1 MNPGNNFQFHL
12 KKSSSQEVTNSSF
25 KKSDINTKIIYNQIN
40 NRNINQNRTR
50 TPFHEK
56 NKYNPLKM
64 QNSTMELRQS
74 NYHTKYTSNTHNPLL
89 IINSRRNKEEI
100 SKNDNNN
107 INNNTSLYISKVK
120 RTLNNQYNLSDD
132 NLLKFRNSAN
142 KNTIINNQSNNNRR
156 SNQLSLDLIS
166 KNNNT
171 NINNKYLINEELNNK
186 NSNNLQ
192 TKTTRVLKIKTNQID
207 NSNNINKYPE
217 TNRRL
222 NLKSN
227 EPQKRNHNNTVIYTS
242 NINNNINNKNEQKQS
257 ERQNSYN
264 NHKLYTSHYTRRN
277 QKDSNNNI
285 NSSSNTNKNQNTNNI
300 KTTVT
305 TNIYTNT
312 TRPKSINN
320 NINNNI
326 SIIKGNNNHTIISSK
341 NNTKEKEKEK
351 ENKLEKEKPIEKPKE
366 IHKTEYINNK
376 PNITIK
382 STYNNN
388 SITSQLKNND
398 FEEEEEEDF
407 NKPNNTMPS
416 LMFDEDMDFGEFRP
430 PTKLSAEIFGLYHPK
445 FKPSIH
451 SLDNEFKNQ
460 EDFIKAYA
468 YNTSEGNIREYNED
482 TITVTKINFNQKDKN
497 DYCYFFAVYDGHGGN
512 GCSLYLKNNLHKN
525 INEFSTKG
533 IKTAIEITE
542 NTFLSSKAID
552 HNYELFDTSGSC
564 GVILL
569 IKKNKCI
576 IANIG
581 DSRLVMFK
589 NKKVVFSTSDHK
601 PNTYIEKHRIESAG
615 GSVYQT
621 TAAIP
626 IYQNGKLIEIPWR
639 VCPGGLSVSRTFGDI
654 ESKDERFGGKKG
666 VVVALPD
673 ISEFDLNDEYN
684 FIVIGCDGI
693 FDVLSNGEIIE
704 CIKIVLKINKNKNKK
719 INELCGDFAAMII
732 KSALA
737 KESFDNVSCIV
748 IVFNLKDFI

>member
-1 MNPGNNFQFHL
+1 MNPGDNFQSHI
-12 KKSSSQEVTNSSF
+12 KKSSSHEITNSF
-25 KKSDINTKIIYNQIN
+25 FQKLDITNKIN
-40 NRNINQNRTR
+40 NNQNNKRSMNSFR
-50 TPFHEK
+50 ASTPLHEES
-56 NKYNPLKM
+56 KYNYLKL
-64 QNSTMELRQS
+64 QNLSMESRQS
-74 NYHTKYTSNTHNPLL
+74 NHNNKYTSNTHNPLH
-89 IINSRRNKEEI
+89 IINSRKNKEEI

-107 INNNTSLYISKVK
+107 TKLYISKVN
-120 RTLNNQYNLSDD
+120 RSLNNQYNLSDD
-132 NLLKFRNSAN
+132 NLLKFKNSG
-142 KNTIINNQSNNNRR
+142 KRNTITNNQSNNNRR
-156 SNQLSLDLIS
+156 SNQMSMDINS
-166 KNNNT
+166 KNN
-171 NINNKYLINEELNNK
+171 INNNIKYLINEELNNK
-186 NSNNLQ
+186 NSKNLQ

-207 NSNNINKYPE
+207 NSNKHPE
-217 TNRRL
+217 ANRRL
-222 NLKSN
+222 NLKSV
-227 EPQKRNHNNTVIYTS
+227 EPQKKNHNNTVIYTS
-242 NINNNINNKNEQKQS
+242 NINHKNDQKKK

-277 QKDSNNNI
+277 QKDQ
-285 NSSSNTNKNQNTNNI
+285 NTNTNLNLTTNTNTNNI
-300 KTTVT
+300 KMTIK

-312 TRPKSINN
+312 TKEKPINN
-320 NINNNI
+320 NIN
-326 SIIKGNNNHTIISSK
+326 IIKNNNHTISSVK
-341 NNTKEKEKEK
+341 INTKEKEKEK
-351 ENKLEKEKPIEKPKE
+351 EKKAEKDNILEKPKD
-366 IHKTEYINNK
+366 INKKEYNNKK
-376 PNITIK
+376 PNITIT
-382 STYNNN
+382 STFNN
-388 SITSQLKNND
+388 SSIKTSSNND
-398 FEEEEEEDF
+398 FVEEEYGEDN

-416 LMFDEDMDFGEFRP
+416 LMFDEDMDFGEFRT

-445 FKPSIH
+445 FKQSIH
-451 SLDNEFKNQ
+451 SLDNEFKN
-460 EDFIKAYA
+460 EDDFIKAYA

-482 TITVTKINFNQKDKN
+482 TITVTKINLNPKEKD
-497 DYCYFFAVYDGHGGN
+497 DYCHFFAVYDGHGGN

-525 INEFSTKG
+525 ISEFSVKG
-533 IKTAIEITE
+533 LKKAIELTE
-542 NTFLSSKAID
+542 NNFLTSKAVD
-552 HNYELFDTSGSC
+552 SNYNLLDTSGSC

-601 PNTYIEKHRIESAG
+601 PNTYIEKHRIESSG

-673 ISEFDLNDEYN
+673 TSEFVLNDEYN

-704 CIKIVLKINKNKNKK
+704 CIRIVLKINKNKNKK
-719 INELCGDFAAMII
+719 INELCGDFASMII

>member
-1 MNPGNNFQFHL
+1 MNPGNNFQSHI
-12 KKSSSQEVTNSSF
+12 KKSTSQEITNSSLL
-25 KKSDINTKIIYNQIN
+25 KSDTNTKIINNQIN
-40 NRNINQNRTR
+40 KRNINPIRTR
-50 TPFHEK
+50 TPFHEE
-56 NKYNPLKM
+56 NKSNPLEM
-64 QNSTMELRQS
+64 QNSSMESRRT
-74 NYHTKYTSNTHNPLL
+74 NYNRKYTSNTHNPLL
-89 IINSRRNKEEI
+89 VINSRRNKEEI

-107 INNNTSLYISKVK
+107 NNTILYISKVK

-142 KNTIINNQSNNNRR
+142 SNTIINNNQLNNNRK
-156 SNQLSLDLIS
+156 SNQLSIDFNS
-166 KNNNT
+166 KNNIS
-171 NINNKYLINEELNNK
+171 NITSKYIIKEELNNK
-186 NSNNLQ
+186 NYKNLQ

-207 NSNNINKYPE
+207 NSNNSNKYPE

-222 NLKSN
+222 NLKSV
-227 EPQKRNHNNTVIYTS
+227 EPQKRNHNNTAIYTS
-242 NINNNINNKNEQKQS
+242 NINNKNDQKKS

-277 QKDSNNNI
+277 QRDSNTNII
-285 NSSSNTNKNQNTNNI
+285 NSSSKQNTNNI
-300 KTTVT
+300 KTTIT
-305 TNIYTNT
+305 TSTYTNT

-320 NINNNI
+320 NIN
-326 SIIKGNNNHTIISSK
+326 IIKSKNNHTIISSK
-341 NNTKEKEKEK
+341 NNTKEKEIEK
-351 ENKLEKEKPIEKPKE
+351 KPEKNKSTEKPKE
-366 IHKTEYINNK
+366 IHKTEYINKNPK
-376 PNITIK
+376 LTIT

-388 SITSQLKNND
+388 SLKSQLNNND

-416 LMFDEDMDFGEFRP
+416 LMFDDDMDFGEFRP
-430 PTKLSAEIFGLYHPK
+430 PIKLSSEIFGLYHPK

-460 EDFIKAYA
+460 DDFIKAYA

-482 TITVTKINFNQKDKN
+482 TITVTKINLNQKDKN
-497 DYCYFFAVYDGHGGN
+497 DYFYFFAVYDGHGGN

-525 INEFSTKG
+525 ITEFSTKG

-552 HNYELFDTSGSC
+552 YNYDLLDTSGSC

-589 NKKVVFSTSDHK
+589 NKRVVFSTSDHK
-601 PNTYIEKHRIESAG
+601 PNTYIEKHRIESQG

-673 ISEFDLNDEYN
+673 ISEFELNDEYN

-704 CIKIVLKINKNKNKK
+704 CIKIVLKINKSKNKK
-719 INELCGDFAAMII
+719 INELCGDFASMII

>member
-1 MNPGNNFQFHL
+1 MNPGNNFQSHI
-12 KKSSSQEVTNSSF
+12 KKSTSQEITNSSLL
-25 KKSDINTKIIYNQIN
+25 KSDTNTKIINNQIN
-40 NRNINQNRTR
+40 KRNINPIRTR
-50 TPFHEK
+50 TPFHEE
-56 NKYNPLKM
+56 NKSNPLEM
-64 QNSTMELRQS
+64 QNSSMESRRT
-74 NYHTKYTSNTHNPLL
+74 NNNRKYTSNTHNPLL
-89 IINSRRNKEEI
+89 VINSRRNKEEI

-107 INNNTSLYISKVK
+107 NNTILYISKVK

-142 KNTIINNQSNNNRR
+142 SNTIINNNQLNNNRK
-156 SNQLSLDLIS
+156 SNQLSIDFNS
-166 KNNNT
+166 KNNIS
-171 NINNKYLINEELNNK
+171 NITSKYLIKEELNNK
-186 NSNNLQ
+186 NYKNLQ

-207 NSNNINKYPE
+207 NSNNSNKYPE

-222 NLKSN
+222 NLKSV
-227 EPQKRNHNNTVIYTS
+227 EPQKRNHNNTAIYTS
-242 NINNNINNKNEQKQS
+242 NINNKNDQKKS

-277 QKDSNNNI
+277 QRDSNTNII
-285 NSSSNTNKNQNTNNI
+285 NSSSKQNTNNI
-300 KTTVT
+300 KTTIT
-305 TNIYTNT
+305 ASTYTNT

-320 NINNNI
+320 NIN
-326 SIIKGNNNHTIISSK
+326 IIKSNNNHTIISSK
-341 NNTKEKEKEK
+341 NNTKEKEIEK
-351 ENKLEKEKPIEKPKE
+351 KPEKNKSTEKPKE
-366 IHKTEYINNK
+366 IHKTEYINKN
-376 PNITIK
+376 PNITIT

-388 SITSQLKNND
+388 SLKSQLNNND

-416 LMFDEDMDFGEFRP
+416 LMFDDDMDFGEFRP
-430 PTKLSAEIFGLYHPK
+430 PIKLSSEIFGLYHPK

-460 EDFIKAYA
+460 DDFIKAYA

-482 TITVTKINFNQKDKN
+482 TITVTKINLNQKDKN
-497 DYCYFFAVYDGHGGN
+497 DYFYFFAVYDGHGGN

-525 INEFSTKG
+525 ITEFSTKG

-552 HNYELFDTSGSC
+552 YNYDLLDTSGSC

-589 NKKVVFSTSDHK
+589 NKRVVFSTSDHK
-601 PNTYIEKHRIESAG
+601 PNTYIEKHRIESQG

-673 ISEFDLNDEYN
+673 ISEFELNDEYN

-704 CIKIVLKINKNKNKK
+704 CIKIVLKINKSKNKK
-719 INELCGDFAAMII
+719 INELCGDFASMII

>member
-1 MNPGNNFQFHL
+1 MNPGDNFQSHI
-12 KKSSSQEVTNSSF
+12 KKSSSHEITKSFFQKIDITN
-25 KKSDINTKIIYNQIN
+25 NIN
-40 NRNINQNRTR
+40 NNLNNKRSMNSFRAS
-50 TPFHEK
+50 TPLHEES
-56 NKYNPLKM
+56 KYNYLKL
-64 QNSTMELRQS
+64 QNLSMESRQS
-74 NYHTKYTSNTHNPLL
+74 NHNNKYTSNTHNPLH
-89 IINSRRNKEEI
+89 IINSRKNKEEI

-107 INNNTSLYISKVK
+107 TKLYISKVN
-120 RTLNNQYNLSDD
+120 RSLNNQYNLSDD
-132 NLLKFRNSAN
+132 NLLKFKNSG
-142 KNTIINNQSNNNRR
+142 KRNTITNNQSNNNRR
-156 SNQLSLDLIS
+156 SNQMSMDINS
-166 KNNNT
+166 KNN
-171 NINNKYLINEELNNK
+171 INNNIKYLINEELNNK
-186 NSNNLQ
+186 NSKNLQ

-207 NSNNINKYPE
+207 NSNKHPE
-217 TNRRL
+217 ANRRL
-222 NLKSN
+222 NLKSV
-227 EPQKRNHNNTVIYTS
+227 EPQKKNHNNTVIYTS
-242 NINNNINNKNEQKQS
+242 NINHKNDQKKK

-277 QKDSNNNI
+277 QKDQ
-285 NSSSNTNKNQNTNNI
+285 NTNTNLNLTTNTNTNNI
-300 KTTVT
+300 KMTIK

-312 TRPKSINN
+312 TKEKPINN
-320 NINNNI
+320 NIN
-326 SIIKGNNNHTIISSK
+326 IIKNNNHTISSVK
-341 NNTKEKEKEK
+341 INTKEKEKEK
-351 ENKLEKEKPIEKPKE
+351 EKKAEKDNILEKPKD
-366 IHKTEYINNK
+366 INKKEYNNKK
-376 PNITIK
+376 PNITIT
-382 STYNNN
+382 STFNN
-388 SITSQLKNND
+388 SSIKTSSNND
-398 FEEEEEEDF
+398 FVEEEYGEDN

-416 LMFDEDMDFGEFRP
+416 LMFDEDMDFGEFRT

-445 FKPSIH
+445 FKQSIH
-451 SLDNEFKNQ
+451 SLDNEFKN
-460 EDFIKAYA
+460 EDDFIKAYA

-482 TITVTKINFNQKDKN
+482 TITVTKINLNPKEKD
-497 DYCYFFAVYDGHGGN
+497 DYCHFFAVYDGHGGN

-525 INEFSTKG
+525 ISEFSVKG
-533 IKTAIEITE
+533 LKKAIELTE
-542 NTFLSSKAID
+542 NNFLTSKAVD
-552 HNYELFDTSGSC
+552 SNYNLLDTSGSC

-601 PNTYIEKHRIESAG
+601 PNTYIEKHRIESSG

-673 ISEFDLNDEYN
+673 TSEFVLNDEYN

-704 CIKIVLKINKNKNKK
+704 CIRIVLKINKNKNKK
-719 INELCGDFAAMII
+719 INELCGDFASMII

>member
-1 MNPGNNFQFHL
+1 MNPGNNFQSHI
-12 KKSSSQEVTNSSF
+12 KKSTSQEITNSSLL
-25 KKSDINTKIIYNQIN
+25 KSDTNTKIINNQIN
-40 NRNINQNRTR
+40 KRNINPIRTR
-50 TPFHEK
+50 TPFHEE
-56 NKYNPLKM
+56 NKSNPLEM
-64 QNSTMELRQS
+64 QNSSMESRRT
-74 NYHTKYTSNTHNPLL
+74 NNNRKYTSNTHNPLL
-89 IINSRRNKEEI
+89 VINSRRNKEEI

-107 INNNTSLYISKVK
+107 NNTILYISKVK

-142 KNTIINNQSNNNRR
+142 SNTIINNNQLNNNRK
-156 SNQLSLDLIS
+156 SNQLSIDFNS
-166 KNNNT
+166 KNNIS
-171 NINNKYLINEELNNK
+171 NITSKYLIKEELNNK
-186 NSNNLQ
+186 NYKNLQ

-207 NSNNINKYPE
+207 NSNNSNKYPE

-222 NLKSN
+222 NLKSV
-227 EPQKRNHNNTVIYTS
+227 EPQKRNHNNTAIYTS
-242 NINNNINNKNEQKQS
+242 NINNKNDQKKS

-277 QKDSNNNI
+277 QRDSNTNII
-285 NSSSNTNKNQNTNNI
+285 NSSSKQNNI
-300 KTTVT
+300 KTTIT
-305 TNIYTNT
+305 TSTYTNT

-320 NINNNI
+320 NIN
-326 SIIKGNNNHTIISSK
+326 IIKSNNNHTIISSK
-341 NNTKEKEKEK
+341 NNTKEKEIEK
-351 ENKLEKEKPIEKPKE
+351 KPEKNKSTEKPKE
-366 IHKTEYINNK
+366 IHKTEYINKN
-376 PNITIK
+376 PNITIT

-388 SITSQLKNND
+388 SLKSQLNNND

-416 LMFDEDMDFGEFRP
+416 LMFDDDMDFGEFRP
-430 PTKLSAEIFGLYHPK
+430 PIKLSSEIFGLYHPK

-460 EDFIKAYA
+460 DDFIKAYA

-482 TITVTKINFNQKDKN
+482 TITVTKINLNQKDKN
-497 DYCYFFAVYDGHGGN
+497 DYFYFFAVYDGHGGN

-525 INEFSTKG
+525 ITEFSTKG

-552 HNYELFDTSGSC
+552 YNYDLLDTSGSC

-589 NKKVVFSTSDHK
+589 NKRVVFSTSDHK
-601 PNTYIEKHRIESAG
+601 PNTYIEKHRIESQG

-673 ISEFDLNDEYN
+673 ISEFELNDKYN

-704 CIKIVLKINKNKNKK
+704 CIKIVLKINKSKNKK
-719 INELCGDFAAMII
+719 INELCGDFASMII

>member
-1 MNPGNNFQFHL
+1 MNPGNNFQSHI
-12 KKSSSQEVTNSSF
+12 KKSTSQEITNSSLL
-25 KKSDINTKIIYNQIN
+25 KSDTNTKIINNQIN
-40 NRNINQNRTR
+40 KRNINPIRTR
-50 TPFHEK
+50 TPFHEE
-56 NKYNPLKM
+56 NKSNPLEM
-64 QNSTMELRQS
+64 QNSSMESRRT
-74 NYHTKYTSNTHNPLL
+74 NYNRKYTSNTHNPLL
-89 IINSRRNKEEI
+89 VINSRRNKEEI

-107 INNNTSLYISKVK
+107 NNTILYISKVK

-142 KNTIINNQSNNNRR
+142 SNTIINNNQLNNNRK
-156 SNQLSLDLIS
+156 SNQLSIDFNS
-166 KNNNT
+166 KNNIS
-171 NINNKYLINEELNNK
+171 NITSKYLIKEELNNK
-186 NSNNLQ
+186 NYKNLQ

-207 NSNNINKYPE
+207 NSNNSNKYPE

-222 NLKSN
+222 NLKSV
-227 EPQKRNHNNTVIYTS
+227 EPQKRNHNNTAIYTS
-242 NINNNINNKNEQKQS
+242 NINNKNDQKKR

-277 QKDSNNNI
+277 QRDSNTNII
-285 NSSSNTNKNQNTNNI
+285 NSSSKQNTNNI
-300 KTTVT
+300 KTTIT
-305 TNIYTNT
+305 ASTYTNT

-320 NINNNI
+320 NIN
-326 SIIKGNNNHTIISSK
+326 IIKSNNNHTIISSK
-341 NNTKEKEKEK
+341 NNTKEKEIEK
-351 ENKLEKEKPIEKPKE
+351 KPEKNKSTEKPKE
-366 IHKTEYINNK
+366 IHKTEYINQNS
-376 PNITIK
+376 NITIT

-388 SITSQLKNND
+388 SLKSQLNNND

-416 LMFDEDMDFGEFRP
+416 LMFDDDMDFGEFRP
-430 PTKLSAEIFGLYHPK
+430 PIKLSSEIFGLYHPK

-460 EDFIKAYA
+460 DDFIKAYA

-482 TITVTKINFNQKDKN
+482 TITVTKINLNQKDKN
-497 DYCYFFAVYDGHGGN
+497 DYFYFFAVYDGHGGN

-525 INEFSTKG
+525 ITEFSTKG

-552 HNYELFDTSGSC
+552 YNYDLLDTSGSC

-589 NKKVVFSTSDHK
+589 NKRVVFSTSDHK
-601 PNTYIEKHRIESAG
+601 PNTYIEKHRIESQG

-673 ISEFDLNDEYN
+673 ISEFELNDEYN

-704 CIKIVLKINKNKNKK
+704 CIKIVLKINKSKNKK
-719 INELCGDFAAMII
+719 INELCGDFASMII

>member
-1 MNPGNNFQFHL
+1 MNPGNNFQSHL
-12 KKSSSQEVTNSSF
+12 KKSSSQEITNNSF
-25 KKSDINTKIIYNQIN
+25 QKNDINNKIIFNQIN
-40 NRNINQNRTR
+40 KRNINPNRTR
-50 TPFHEK
+50 TPFHEE
-56 NKYNPLKM
+56 NKYNPLKI
-64 QNSTMELRQS
+64 QNSSMESRLS
-74 NYHTKYTSNTHNPLL
+74 NHNTKYTSNTHNPLL
-89 IINSRRNKEEI
+89 MINNRRNKEEI

-107 INNNTSLYISKVK
+107 NNTILYISNGRK
-120 RTLNNQYNLSDD
+120 TLNNQYNFSDD
-132 NLLKFRNSAN
+132 NLLKLRNSAN
-142 KNTIINNQSNNNRR
+142 KNIINYPSTNNRKNNNK
-156 SNQLSLDLIS
+156 LSIDFNS
-166 KNNNT
+166 KNNIS
-171 NINNKYLINEELNNK
+171 NINSKYLINEELNNK
-186 NSNNLQ
+186 NSKNLQ
-192 TKTTRVLKIKTNQID
+192 TKTTRVLKIKTNQTD
-207 NSNNINKYPE
+207 NSNNSNNSTKHHE
-217 TNRRL
+217 TNKRL
-222 NLKSN
+222 NLKSV
-227 EPQKRNHNNTVIYTS
+227 ESQKRNHHNTIIYAS
-242 NINNNINNKNEQKQS
+242 NINNKNDQKKS

-264 NHKLYTSHYTRRN
+264 NHKLYTSRYTRRN
-277 QKDSNNNI
+277 QRDSNANI
-285 NSSSNTNKNQNTNNI
+285 NLNSITNSNNI

-305 TNIYTNT
+305 SNAYTNT

-320 NINNNI
+320 NMNNNI
-326 SIIKGNNNHTIISSK
+326 NIIK
-341 NNTKEKEKEK
+341 NNTNHIITSSRINKKAK
-351 ENKLEKEKPIEKPKE
+351 ENDNKQEKDKPIEKPKE
-366 IHKTEYINNK
+366 IRKTEYTNKK
-376 PNITIK
+376 PNIAITP
-382 STYNNN
+382 TYNNN
-388 SITSQLKNND
+388 SLISQLNNND
-398 FEEEEEEDF
+398 FKEEEDEEDF
-407 NKPNNTMPS
+407 YKPNNTMPS

-430 PTKLSAEIFGLYHPK
+430 PIKLSAEIFGLYHPK

-460 EDFIKAYA
+460 DDFIKAYA

-482 TITVTKINFNQKDKN
+482 TITVTKINFNQEDKN

-525 INEFSTKG
+525 INEFSIKG

-542 NTFLSSKAID
+542 NNFLTSKAID
-552 HNYELFDTSGSC
+552 YNYDLLDTSGSC

-589 NKKVVFSTSDHK
+589 NKRVVFSTSDHK
-601 PNTYIEKHRIESAG
+601 PNTYIEKHRIESQG

-621 TAAIP
+621 TAAMP

-673 ISEFDLNDEYN
+673 VSEFELNDEYN

-704 CIKIVLKINKNKNKK
+704 CIKIVLKINKDKNKK
-719 INELCGDFAAMII
+719 MNELCGDFADMII

>member
-1 MNPGNNFQFHL
+1 MNPGNNFQSHI
-12 KKSSSQEVTNSSF
+12 KKSTSQEITNSTLL
-25 KKSDINTKIIYNQIN
+25 KSDTNTKIINNQIN
-40 NRNINQNRTR
+40 KRNINPIRTR
-50 TPFHEK
+50 TPFHEE
-56 NKYNPLKM
+56 NKSNPLEM
-64 QNSTMELRQS
+64 QNSSMESRRT
-74 NYHTKYTSNTHNPLL
+74 NYNRKYTSNTHNPLL
-89 IINSRRNKEEI
+89 VINSRRNKEEI

-107 INNNTSLYISKVK
+107 NNTILYISKVK

-142 KNTIINNQSNNNRR
+142 SNTIINNNQLNNNRR
-156 SNQLSLDLIS
+156 SNQLSIDFNS
-166 KNNNT
+166 KNNIS
-171 NINNKYLINEELNNK
+171 NITSKYLIKEELNNK
-186 NSNNLQ
+186 NYKNLQ
-192 TKTTRVLKIKTNQID
+192 TKTTRVLKIKTNQIV
-207 NSNNINKYPE
+207 NSNNSNKYPE

-222 NLKSN
+222 NLKSV
-227 EPQKRNHNNTVIYTS
+227 EPQKRNHNNTAIYTS
-242 NINNNINNKNEQKQS
+242 NINNKNDQKKR

-277 QKDSNNNI
+277 QRDSNTNII
-285 NSSSNTNKNQNTNNI
+285 NSSSKQNTNNI
-300 KTTVT
+300 KTTIT
-305 TNIYTNT
+305 TSTYTNT

-320 NINNNI
+320 NIN
-326 SIIKGNNNHTIISSK
+326 IIKSNNNHTIISSK
-341 NNTKEKEKEK
+341 NNTKEKEIEK
-351 ENKLEKEKPIEKPKE
+351 KPEKNKSTEKPKE
-366 IHKTEYINNK
+366 IHKNEYINKN
-376 PNITIK
+376 PNITIT
-382 STYNNN
+382 STYNSN
-388 SITSQLKNND
+388 SLKSQLNNND
-398 FEEEEEEDF
+398 FEEEEEDF

-416 LMFDEDMDFGEFRP
+416 LMFDDDMDFGEFRP
-430 PTKLSAEIFGLYHPK
+430 PIKLSSEIFGLYHPK

-451 SLDNEFKNQ
+451 SLENEFKNQ
-460 EDFIKAYA
+460 DDFIKAYA

-482 TITVTKINFNQKDKN
+482 TITVTKINLNQKDKN
-497 DYCYFFAVYDGHGGN
+497 DYFYFFAVYDGHGGN

-525 INEFSTKG
+525 ITEFSTKG

-552 HNYELFDTSGSC
+552 YNYDLLDTSGSC

-589 NKKVVFSTSDHK
+589 NKRVVFSTSDHK
-601 PNTYIEKHRIESAG
+601 PNTYIEKHRIESQG

-673 ISEFDLNDEYN
+673 ISEFELNDEYN

-704 CIKIVLKINKNKNKK
+704 CIKIVLKINKSKNKK
-719 INELCGDFAAMII
+719 INELCGDFASMII

>member
-1 MNPGNNFQFHL
+1 MNPGNNFQSHI
-12 KKSSSQEVTNSSF
+12 KKSTSQEITNSSLL
-25 KKSDINTKIIYNQIN
+25 KSDTNTKIINNQIN
-40 NRNINQNRTR
+40 KRNINPIRTR
-50 TPFHEK
+50 TPFHEE
-56 NKYNPLKM
+56 NKSNPLEM
-64 QNSTMELRQS
+64 QNSSMESRRT
-74 NYHTKYTSNTHNPLL
+74 NYNRKYTSNTHNPLL
-89 IINSRRNKEEI
+89 VINSRRNKEEI

-107 INNNTSLYISKVK
+107 NNTILYISKVK

-142 KNTIINNQSNNNRR
+142 SNTIINNNQLNNNRR
-156 SNQLSLDLIS
+156 NNQLSIDFNS
-166 KNNNT
+166 KNNIS
-171 NINNKYLINEELNNK
+171 NITSKYLIKEELNNK
-186 NSNNLQ
+186 NYKNLQ

-207 NSNNINKYPE
+207 NSNNSNKYPE
-217 TNRRL
+217 INRRL
-222 NLKSN
+222 NLKSV
-227 EPQKRNHNNTVIYTS
+227 EPQKRNHNNTAIYTS
-242 NINNNINNKNEQKQS
+242 NINNKNDQKKS

-277 QKDSNNNI
+277 QRDSNTNII
-285 NSSSNTNKNQNTNNI
+285 NSSSKQNTNNI
-300 KTTVT
+300 KTTIT
-305 TNIYTNT
+305 TSTYTNT

-320 NINNNI
+320 NIN
-326 SIIKGNNNHTIISSK
+326 IIKSNNNHTIISSK
-341 NNTKEKEKEK
+341 NNTKEKEIEK
-351 ENKLEKEKPIEKPKE
+351 KPEKNKSTEKPKE
-366 IHKTEYINNK
+366 IHKTEYINKN
-376 PNITIK
+376 PNITIT

-388 SITSQLKNND
+388 SLKSQLNNND

-416 LMFDEDMDFGEFRP
+416 LMFDDDMDFGEFRP
-430 PTKLSAEIFGLYHPK
+430 PIKLSSEIFGLYHPK

-460 EDFIKAYA
+460 DDFIKAYA

-482 TITVTKINFNQKDKN
+482 TITVTKINLNQKDKN
-497 DYCYFFAVYDGHGGN
+497 DYFYFFAVYDGHGGN

-525 INEFSTKG
+525 ITEFSTKG

-552 HNYELFDTSGSC
+552 YNYDLLDTSGSC

-589 NKKVVFSTSDHK
+589 NKRVVFSTSDHK
-601 PNTYIEKHRIESAG
+601 PNTYIEKHRIESQG

-673 ISEFDLNDEYN
+673 ISEFELNDEYN

-704 CIKIVLKINKNKNKK
+704 CIKIVLKINKSKNKK
-719 INELCGDFAAMII
+719 INELCGDFASMII

>member
-1 MNPGNNFQFHL
+1 MNPGNNFQSHL
-12 KKSSSQEVTNSSF
+12 KKSSSQEITNNSF
-25 KKSDINTKIIYNQIN
+25 QKNDINNKIIYNQIN
-40 NRNINQNRTR
+40 KRNINPNRTR
-50 TPFHEK
+50 TPFHEE
-56 NKYNPLKM
+56 NKYNPLKI
-64 QNSTMELRQS
+64 QNSSMESKLS
-74 NYHTKYTSNTHNPLL
+74 NHNTKYTSNTHNPLL
-89 IINSRRNKEEI
+89 MINNRKNKEEI

-107 INNNTSLYISKVK
+107 NNTILYISNGR
-120 RTLNNQYNLSDD
+120 RTLNNQYNFSDD
-132 NLLKFRNSAN
+132 NLLKLRNSAN
-142 KNTIINNQSNNNRR
+142 KNIINYPSTNNRKNNNK
-156 SNQLSLDLIS
+156 LSIDFNS
-166 KNNNT
+166 KNNIG
-171 NINNKYLINEELNNK
+171 NINSKYLINEELNNK
-186 NSNNLQ
+186 NSKNLQ
-192 TKTTRVLKIKTNQID
+192 TKTTRVLKIKTNQTD
-207 NSNNINKYPE
+207 NSNNSNNSTKHPE
-217 TNRRL
+217 TNKRL
-222 NLKSN
+222 NLKSV
-227 EPQKRNHNNTVIYTS
+227 ESHKRNHHNTIIYAS
-242 NINNNINNKNEQKQS
+242 NINNKNDQKKS

-264 NHKLYTSHYTRRN
+264 NHKLYTSRYTRRN
-277 QKDSNNNI
+277 QRDSNANI
-285 NSSSNTNKNQNTNNI
+285 NLNSKTNSNNI

-305 TNIYTNT
+305 SNAYTNT

-320 NINNNI
+320 NMNNNI
-326 SIIKGNNNHTIISSK
+326 NIIK
-341 NNTKEKEKEK
+341 NNTNHIITSSRINKKAK
-351 ENKLEKEKPIEKPKE
+351 ENDNKQEKDKPIEKPKE
-366 IHKTEYINNK
+366 IGKTEYTNKK
-376 PNITIK
+376 PNIAITP
-382 STYNNN
+382 TYNNN
-388 SITSQLKNND
+388 SLISQLNNND
-398 FEEEEEEDF
+398 FKEEEDEEDF
-407 NKPNNTMPS
+407 YKPNNTMPS

-430 PTKLSAEIFGLYHPK
+430 PIKLSAEIFGLYHPK

-460 EDFIKAYA
+460 DDFIKAYA

-525 INEFSTKG
+525 INEFSIKG

-542 NTFLSSKAID
+542 NNFLTSKAID
-552 HNYELFDTSGSC
+552 YNYDLLDTSGSC

-589 NKKVVFSTSDHK
+589 NKRVVFSTSDHK
-601 PNTYIEKHRIESAG
+601 PNTYIEKHRIESQG

-621 TAAIP
+621 TAAMP

-673 ISEFDLNDEYN
+673 VSEFELNDEYN

-704 CIKIVLKINKNKNKK
+704 CIKIVLKINKDKNKK
-719 INELCGDFAAMII
+719 MNELCGDFADMII

>member
-1 MNPGNNFQFHL
+1 MNPGNNFQSHI
-12 KKSSSQEVTNSSF
+12 KKSTSQEITNSTLL
-25 KKSDINTKIIYNQIN
+25 KSDTNTKIINNQIN
-40 NRNINQNRTR
+40 KRNINPIRTR
-50 TPFHEK
+50 TPFHEE
-56 NKYNPLKM
+56 NKSNPLEM
-64 QNSTMELRQS
+64 QNSSMESRRT
-74 NYHTKYTSNTHNPLL
+74 NYNRKYTSNTHNPLL
-89 IINSRRNKEEI
+89 VINSRRNKEEI

-107 INNNTSLYISKVK
+107 NNTILYISKVK

-142 KNTIINNQSNNNRR
+142 SNTIINNNQLNNNRR
-156 SNQLSLDLIS
+156 SNQLSIDFNS
-166 KNNNT
+166 KNNIS
-171 NINNKYLINEELNNK
+171 NITSKYIIKEELNNK
-186 NSNNLQ
+186 NYKNLQ

-207 NSNNINKYPE
+207 NSNNSNKYPE

-222 NLKSN
+222 NLKSV
-227 EPQKRNHNNTVIYTS
+227 EPQKRNHNNTAIYTS
-242 NINNNINNKNEQKQS
+242 NINNKNDQKKR

-277 QKDSNNNI
+277 QRNSNTNII
-285 NSSSNTNKNQNTNNI
+285 NSSSKQNTNNI
-300 KTTVT
+300 KTTIT
-305 TNIYTNT
+305 TSTYTNT

-320 NINNNI
+320 NIN
-326 SIIKGNNNHTIISSK
+326 IIKSNNNHTIISSK
-341 NNTKEKEKEK
+341 NNTKEKEIEK
-351 ENKLEKEKPIEKPKE
+351 KPEKNKSTEKPKE
-366 IHKTEYINNK
+366 IHKTEYINKN
-376 PNITIK
+376 PNITIT

-388 SITSQLKNND
+388 SLKSQLNNND

-416 LMFDEDMDFGEFRP
+416 LMFDDDMDFGEFRP
-430 PTKLSAEIFGLYHPK
+430 PIKLSSEIFGLYHPK

-460 EDFIKAYA
+460 DDFIKAYA

-482 TITVTKINFNQKDKN
+482 TITVTKINLNQKDKN
-497 DYCYFFAVYDGHGGN
+497 DYFYFFAVYDGHGGN

-525 INEFSTKG
+525 ITEFSTKG

-552 HNYELFDTSGSC
+552 YNYDLLDTSGSC

-589 NKKVVFSTSDHK
+589 NKRVVFSTSDHK
-601 PNTYIEKHRIESAG
+601 PNTYIEKHRIESQG

-673 ISEFDLNDEYN
+673 ISEFELNDEYN

-704 CIKIVLKINKNKNKK
+704 CIKIVLKINKSKNKK
-719 INELCGDFAAMII
+719 INELCGDFASMII

>member
-1 MNPGNNFQFHL
+1 MNPGNNFQSHI
-12 KKSSSQEVTNSSF
+12 KKSTSQEITNSSLL
-25 KKSDINTKIIYNQIN
+25 KSDTNTKIINNQIN
-40 NRNINQNRTR
+40 KRNINPIRTR
-50 TPFHEK
+50 TPFHEE
-56 NKYNPLKM
+56 NKSNPLEM
-64 QNSTMELRQS
+64 QNSSMESRRT
-74 NYHTKYTSNTHNPLL
+74 NYNRKYTSNTHNPLL
-89 IINSRRNKEEI
+89 VINSRRNKEEI

-107 INNNTSLYISKVK
+107 NNTILYISKVK

-142 KNTIINNQSNNNRR
+142 SNTIINNNQLNNNRR
-156 SNQLSLDLIS
+156 SNQLSIDFNS
-166 KNNNT
+166 KNNIS
-171 NINNKYLINEELNNK
+171 NITSKYIIKEELNNK
-186 NSNNLQ
+186 NYKNLQ

-207 NSNNINKYPE
+207 NSNNSNKYPE

-222 NLKSN
+222 NLKSV
-227 EPQKRNHNNTVIYTS
+227 EPQKRNHNNTAIYTS
-242 NINNNINNKNEQKQS
+242 NINNKNDQKKS

-277 QKDSNNNI
+277 QRDSNSNII
-285 NSSSNTNKNQNTNNI
+285 NSSSKQNTNNI
-300 KTTVT
+300 KTTIT
-305 TNIYTNT
+305 ASTYTNT

-320 NINNNI
+320 NIN
-326 SIIKGNNNHTIISSK
+326 IIKSNNNHTIISSK
-341 NNTKEKEKEK
+341 NNTKEKEIEK
-351 ENKLEKEKPIEKPKE
+351 KPEKNKSTEKPNE
-366 IHKTEYINNK
+366 IHKTEYINKN
-376 PNITIK
+376 PNITIT

-388 SITSQLKNND
+388 SLKSQLNNND

-416 LMFDEDMDFGEFRP
+416 LMFDDDMDFGEFRP
-430 PTKLSAEIFGLYHPK
+430 PIKLSSEIFGLYHPK

-460 EDFIKAYA
+460 DDFIKAYA

-482 TITVTKINFNQKDKN
+482 TITVTKINLNQKDKN
-497 DYCYFFAVYDGHGGN
+497 DYFYFFAVYDGHGGN

-525 INEFSTKG
+525 ITEFSTKG

-552 HNYELFDTSGSC
+552 YNYDLLDTSGSC

-589 NKKVVFSTSDHK
+589 NKRVVFSTSDHK
-601 PNTYIEKHRIESAG
+601 PNTYIEKHRIESQG

-673 ISEFDLNDEYN
+673 ISEFELNDEYN

-704 CIKIVLKINKNKNKK
+704 CIKIVLKINKSKNKK
-719 INELCGDFAAMII
+719 INELCGDFASMII

>member
-1 MNPGNNFQFHL
+1 MNPGNNFQSHI
-12 KKSSSQEVTNSSF
+12 KKSTSQEITNSSLL
-25 KKSDINTKIIYNQIN
+25 KSDTNTKIINNQIN
-40 NRNINQNRTR
+40 KRNINPIRTR
-50 TPFHEK
+50 TPFHEE
-56 NKYNPLKM
+56 NKSNPLEM
-64 QNSTMELRQS
+64 QNSSMESRRT
-74 NYHTKYTSNTHNPLL
+74 NYNRKYTSNTHNPLL
-89 IINSRRNKEEI
+89 VINSRRNKEEI

-107 INNNTSLYISKVK
+107 NNTILYISKVK

-142 KNTIINNQSNNNRR
+142 SNTIINNNQLNNNRR
-156 SNQLSLDLIS
+156 SNQLSIDFNS
-166 KNNNT
+166 KNNIS
-171 NINNKYLINEELNNK
+171 NITSKYLIKEELNNK
-186 NSNNLQ
+186 NYKNLQ

-207 NSNNINKYPE
+207 NSNNSNKYPE

-222 NLKSN
+222 NLKSV
-227 EPQKRNHNNTVIYTS
+227 EPQKRNHNNTAIYTS
-242 NINNNINNKNEQKQS
+242 NINNKNDQKKS

-277 QKDSNNNI
+277 QRDSNTNII
-285 NSSSNTNKNQNTNNI
+285 NSSSKQNANNI
-300 KTTVT
+300 KTTIT
-305 TNIYTNT
+305 TSTYTNT

-320 NINNNI
+320 NIN
-326 SIIKGNNNHTIISSK
+326 IIKSNNNHTIISSK
-341 NNTKEKEKEK
+341 NNTKEKEIEK
-351 ENKLEKEKPIEKPKE
+351 KPEKNKSTEKPKE
-366 IHKTEYINNK
+366 IHKTEYINKN
-376 PNITIK
+376 PNITIT

-388 SITSQLKNND
+388 SLKSQLNNND

-416 LMFDEDMDFGEFRP
+416 LMFDDDMDFGEFRP
-430 PTKLSAEIFGLYHPK
+430 PIKLSSEIFGLYHPK

-460 EDFIKAYA
+460 DDFIKAYA

-482 TITVTKINFNQKDKN
+482 TITVTKINLNQKDKN
-497 DYCYFFAVYDGHGGN
+497 DYFYFFAVYDGHGGN

-525 INEFSTKG
+525 ITEFSTKG

-552 HNYELFDTSGSC
+552 YNYDLLDTSGSC

-589 NKKVVFSTSDHK
+589 NKRVVFSTSDHK
-601 PNTYIEKHRIESAG
+601 PNTYIEKHRIESQG

-673 ISEFDLNDEYN
+673 ISEFELNDEYN

-704 CIKIVLKINKNKNKK
+704 CIKIVLKINKSKNKK
-719 INELCGDFAAMII
+719 INELCGDFASMII

>member
-1 MNPGNNFQFHL
+1 MNPGNNFQSHI
-12 KKSSSQEVTNSSF
+12 KKSTSQEITNSSLL
-25 KKSDINTKIIYNQIN
+25 KSDTNTKIINNQIN
-40 NRNINQNRTR
+40 KRNINPIRTR
-50 TPFHEK
+50 TPFHEE
-56 NKYNPLKM
+56 NKSNPLEM
-64 QNSTMELRQS
+64 QNSSMESRRT
-74 NYHTKYTSNTHNPLL
+74 NYNRKYTSNTHNPLL
-89 IINSRRNKEEI
+89 VINSRRNKEEI

-107 INNNTSLYISKVK
+107 NNTILYISKVK

-142 KNTIINNQSNNNRR
+142 SNTIINNNQLNNNRK
-156 SNQLSLDLIS
+156 SNQLSIDFNS
-166 KNNNT
+166 KNNIS
-171 NINNKYLINEELNNK
+171 NITSKYLIKEELNNK
-186 NSNNLQ
+186 NYKNLQ

-222 NLKSN
+222 NLKSV
-227 EPQKRNHNNTVIYTS
+227 EPQKRNHNNTAIYTS
-242 NINNNINNKNEQKQS
+242 NINNKNDQKKS

-277 QKDSNNNI
+277 QRDSNTNII
-285 NSSSNTNKNQNTNNI
+285 NSSSKQNTNNI
-300 KTTVT
+300 KTTIT
-305 TNIYTNT
+305 TSTYTNT

-320 NINNNI
+320 NIN
-326 SIIKGNNNHTIISSK
+326 IIKSNNNHTIISSK
-341 NNTKEKEKEK
+341 NNTKEKEIEK
-351 ENKLEKEKPIEKPKE
+351 KPEKNKSTEKPKE
-366 IHKTEYINNK
+366 IHKTEYINKN
-376 PNITIK
+376 PNITIT

-388 SITSQLKNND
+388 SLKSQLNNND

-416 LMFDEDMDFGEFRP
+416 LMFDDDMDFGEFRP
-430 PTKLSAEIFGLYHPK
+430 PIKLSSEIFGLYHPK

-460 EDFIKAYA
+460 DDFIKAYA

-482 TITVTKINFNQKDKN
+482 TITVTKINLNQKDKN
-497 DYCYFFAVYDGHGGN
+497 DYFYFFAVYDGHGGN

-525 INEFSTKG
+525 ITEFSTKG

-552 HNYELFDTSGSC
+552 YNYDLLDTSGSC

-589 NKKVVFSTSDHK
+589 NKRVVFSTSDHK
-601 PNTYIEKHRIESAG
+601 PNTYIEKHRIESQG

-673 ISEFDLNDEYN
+673 ISEFELNDEYN

-704 CIKIVLKINKNKNKK
+704 CIKIVLKINKSKNKK
-719 INELCGDFAAMII
+719 INELCGDFASMII

>member
-1 MNPGNNFQFHL
+1 MNPGNNFQSHI
-12 KKSSSQEVTNSSF
+12 KKSTSQEITNSSLL
-25 KKSDINTKIIYNQIN
+25 KSDTNTKIINNQIN
-40 NRNINQNRTR
+40 KRNINPIRTR
-50 TPFHEK
+50 TPFHEE
-56 NKYNPLKM
+56 NKSNPLEM
-64 QNSTMELRQS
+64 QNSSMESRRT
-74 NYHTKYTSNTHNPLL
+74 NYNRKYTSNTHNPLL
-89 IINSRRNKEEI
+89 VINSRRNKEEI

-107 INNNTSLYISKVK
+107 NNTILYISKVK

-142 KNTIINNQSNNNRR
+142 SNTIINNNQLNNNRK
-156 SNQLSLDLIS
+156 SNQLSIDFIS
-166 KNNNT
+166 KNNIS
-171 NINNKYLINEELNNK
+171 NITSKYLIKEELNNK
-186 NSNNLQ
+186 NYKNLQ

-207 NSNNINKYPE
+207 NSNNSNKYPE

-222 NLKSN
+222 NLKSV
-227 EPQKRNHNNTVIYTS
+227 EPQKRNHNNTAIYTS
-242 NINNNINNKNEQKQS
+242 NINNKNDQKKS

-277 QKDSNNNI
+277 QRDSNTNII
-285 NSSSNTNKNQNTNNI
+285 NSSSKQNTNNI
-300 KTTVT
+300 KTTIT
-305 TNIYTNT
+305 ASTYTNT

-320 NINNNI
+320 NIN
-326 SIIKGNNNHTIISSK
+326 IIKSNNNHTIISSK
-341 NNTKEKEKEK
+341 NNTKEKEIEK
-351 ENKLEKEKPIEKPKE
+351 KPEKNKSTEKPKE
-366 IHKTEYINNK
+366 IHKTEYINKN
-376 PNITIK
+376 PNITIT

-388 SITSQLKNND
+388 SLKSQLNNND

-416 LMFDEDMDFGEFRP
+416 LMFDDDMDFGEFRP
-430 PTKLSAEIFGLYHPK
+430 PIKLSSEIFGLYHPK

-460 EDFIKAYA
+460 DDFIKAYA

-482 TITVTKINFNQKDKN
+482 TITVTKINLNQKDKN
-497 DYCYFFAVYDGHGGN
+497 DYFYFFAVYDGHGGN

-525 INEFSTKG
+525 ITEFSTKG

-552 HNYELFDTSGSC
+552 YNYDLLDTSGSC

-589 NKKVVFSTSDHK
+589 NKRVVFSTSDHK
-601 PNTYIEKHRIESAG
+601 PNTYIEKHRIESQG

-673 ISEFDLNDEYN
+673 ISEFELNDEYN

-704 CIKIVLKINKNKNKK
+704 CIKIVLKINKSKNKK
-719 INELCGDFAAMII
+719 INELCGDFASMII

>member
-1 MNPGNNFQFHL
+1 MNPGNNFQSHI
-12 KKSSSQEVTNSSF
+12 KKSTSQEITNSSLL
-25 KKSDINTKIIYNQIN
+25 KSDTNTKIINNQIN
-40 NRNINQNRTR
+40 KRNINPIRTR
-50 TPFHEK
+50 TPFHEE
-56 NKYNPLKM
+56 NKSNPLEM
-64 QNSTMELRQS
+64 QNSSMESRRT
-74 NYHTKYTSNTHNPLL
+74 NYNRKYTSNTHNPLL
-89 IINSRRNKEEI
+89 VINSRRNKEEI

-107 INNNTSLYISKVK
+107 NNTILYISKVK

-142 KNTIINNQSNNNRR
+142 SNTIINNNQLNNNRR
-156 SNQLSLDLIS
+156 SNQLSIDFNS
-166 KNNNT
+166 KNNIS
-171 NINNKYLINEELNNK
+171 NITSKYLIKEELNNK
-186 NSNNLQ
+186 NYKNLQ

-207 NSNNINKYPE
+207 NSNNSNKYPE

-222 NLKSN
+222 NLKSV
-227 EPQKRNHNNTVIYTS
+227 EPQKRNHNNTAIYTS
-242 NINNNINNKNEQKQS
+242 NINNKNDQKKS

-277 QKDSNNNI
+277 QRDSNTNII
-285 NSSSNTNKNQNTNNI
+285 NSSSKQNTNNI
-300 KTTVT
+300 KTTIT
-305 TNIYTNT
+305 ASTYTNT

-320 NINNNI
+320 NIN
-326 SIIKGNNNHTIISSK
+326 IIKSNNNHTIISSK
-341 NNTKEKEKEK
+341 NNTKEKEIEK
-351 ENKLEKEKPIEKPKE
+351 KPEKNKSTEKPKE
-366 IHKTEYINNK
+366 IHKTEYINKN
-376 PNITIK
+376 PNITIT

-388 SITSQLKNND
+388 SLKSQLNNND

-416 LMFDEDMDFGEFRP
+416 LMFDDDMDFGEFRP
-430 PTKLSAEIFGLYHPK
+430 PIKLSSEIFGLYHPK

-460 EDFIKAYA
+460 DDFIKAYA

-482 TITVTKINFNQKDKN
+482 TITVTKINLNQKDKN
-497 DYCYFFAVYDGHGGN
+497 DYFYFFAVYDGHGGN

-525 INEFSTKG
+525 ITEFSTKG

-552 HNYELFDTSGSC
+552 YNYDLLDTSGSC

-589 NKKVVFSTSDHK
+589 NKRVVFSTSDHK
-601 PNTYIEKHRIESAG
+601 PNTYIEKHRIESQG

-673 ISEFDLNDEYN
+673 ISEFELNDEYN

-704 CIKIVLKINKNKNKK
+704 CIKIVLKINKSKNKK
-719 INELCGDFAAMII
+719 INELCGDFASMII

>member
-1 MNPGNNFQFHL
+1 MNPGNNFQSHI
-12 KKSSSQEVTNSSF
+12 KKSTSQEITNSSLL
-25 KKSDINTKIIYNQIN
+25 KSDTNTKIINNQIN
-40 NRNINQNRTR
+40 KRNINPIRTR
-50 TPFHEK
+50 TPFHEE
-56 NKYNPLKM
+56 NKSNPLEM
-64 QNSTMELRQS
+64 QNSSMESRRT
-74 NYHTKYTSNTHNPLL
+74 NYNRKYTSNTHNPLL
-89 IINSRRNKEEI
+89 VINSRRNKEEI

-107 INNNTSLYISKVK
+107 NNTILYISKVK

-142 KNTIINNQSNNNRR
+142 SNTIINNNQLNNNRR
-156 SNQLSLDLIS
+156 SNQLSIDFNS
-166 KNNNT
+166 KNNIS
-171 NINNKYLINEELNNK
+171 NITSKYIIKEELNNK
-186 NSNNLQ
+186 NYKNLQ

-207 NSNNINKYPE
+207 NSNNSNKYPE

-222 NLKSN
+222 NLKSV
-227 EPQKRNHNNTVIYTS
+227 EPQKRNHNNTAIYTS
-242 NINNNINNKNEQKQS
+242 NINNKNDQKKR

-277 QKDSNNNI
+277 QRDSNTNII
-285 NSSSNTNKNQNTNNI
+285 NSSSKQNTNNI
-300 KTTVT
+300 KTTIT
-305 TNIYTNT
+305 ASTYTNT

-320 NINNNI
+320 NIN
-326 SIIKGNNNHTIISSK
+326 IIKSNNNHTIISSK
-341 NNTKEKEKEK
+341 NNTKEKEIEK
-351 ENKLEKEKPIEKPKE
+351 KPEKNKSTEKPKE
-366 IHKTEYINNK
+366 IHKTEYINKN
-376 PNITIK
+376 PNITIT
-382 STYNNN
+382 STYNSN
-388 SITSQLKNND
+388 SLKSQLNNND
-398 FEEEEEEDF
+398 FEEDEEEDF

-416 LMFDEDMDFGEFRP
+416 LMFDDDMDFGEFRP
-430 PTKLSAEIFGLYHPK
+430 PIKLSSEIFGLYHPK

-451 SLDNEFKNQ
+451 SLENEFKNQ
-460 EDFIKAYA
+460 DDFIKAYA

-482 TITVTKINFNQKDKN
+482 TITVTKINLNQKDKN
-497 DYCYFFAVYDGHGGN
+497 DYFYFFAVYDGHGGN

-525 INEFSTKG
+525 ITEFSTKG

-552 HNYELFDTSGSC
+552 YNYDLLDTSGSC

-589 NKKVVFSTSDHK
+589 NKRVVFSTSDHK
-601 PNTYIEKHRIESAG
+601 PNTYIEKHRIESQG

-673 ISEFDLNDEYN
+673 ISEFELNDEYN

-704 CIKIVLKINKNKNKK
+704 CIKIVLKINKSKNKK
-719 INELCGDFAAMII
+719 INELCGDFASMII

>member
-1 MNPGNNFQFHL
+1 MNPGNNFQSHI
-12 KKSSSQEVTNSSF
+12 KKSTSQEITNSTLL
-25 KKSDINTKIIYNQIN
+25 KSDTNTKIINNQIN
-40 NRNINQNRTR
+40 KRNINPIRTR
-50 TPFHEK
+50 TPFHEE
-56 NKYNPLKM
+56 NKSNPLEM
-64 QNSTMELRQS
+64 QNSSMESRRT
-74 NYHTKYTSNTHNPLL
+74 NYNRKYTSNTHNPLL
-89 IINSRRNKEEI
+89 VINSRRNKEEI

-107 INNNTSLYISKVK
+107 NNTILYISKVK

-142 KNTIINNQSNNNRR
+142 SNTIINNNQLNNNRR
-156 SNQLSLDLIS
+156 SNQLSIDFNS
-166 KNNNT
+166 KNNIS
-171 NINNKYLINEELNNK
+171 NITSKYLIKEELNNK
-186 NSNNLQ
+186 NYKNLQ

-207 NSNNINKYPE
+207 NSNNSNKYPE

-222 NLKSN
+222 NLKSV
-227 EPQKRNHNNTVIYTS
+227 EPQKRNHNNTAIYTS
-242 NINNNINNKNEQKQS
+242 NINNKNDQKKS

-277 QKDSNNNI
+277 QRDSNTNII
-285 NSSSNTNKNQNTNNI
+285 NSSSKQNTNNI
-300 KTTVT
+300 KTTIT
-305 TNIYTNT
+305 ASTYTNT

-320 NINNNI
+320 NIN
-326 SIIKGNNNHTIISSK
+326 IIKSNNNHTIISSK
-341 NNTKEKEKEK
+341 NNTKEKEIEK
-351 ENKLEKEKPIEKPKE
+351 KPEKNKSTEKPKE
-366 IHKTEYINNK
+366 IHKTEYINKN
-376 PNITIK
+376 PNITIT
-382 STYNNN
+382 STYNSN
-388 SITSQLKNND
+388 SLKSQLNNND
-398 FEEEEEEDF
+398 FEEEEEDF

-416 LMFDEDMDFGEFRP
+416 LMFDDDMDFGEFRP
-430 PTKLSAEIFGLYHPK
+430 PIKLSSEIFGLYHPK

-451 SLDNEFKNQ
+451 SLENEFKNQ
-460 EDFIKAYA
+460 DDFIKAYA

-482 TITVTKINFNQKDKN
+482 TITVTKINLNQKDKN
-497 DYCYFFAVYDGHGGN
+497 DYFYFFAVYDGHGGN

-525 INEFSTKG
+525 ITEFSTKG

-552 HNYELFDTSGSC
+552 YNYDLLDTSGSC

-589 NKKVVFSTSDHK
+589 NKRVVFSTSDHK
-601 PNTYIEKHRIESAG
+601 PNTYIEKHRIESQG

-673 ISEFDLNDEYN
+673 ISEFELNDEYN

-704 CIKIVLKINKNKNKK
+704 CIKIVLKINKSKNKK
-719 INELCGDFAAMII
+719 INELCGDFASMII

>member
-1 MNPGNNFQFHL
+1 MNPGNNFQSHI
-12 KKSSSQEVTNSSF
+12 KKSTSQEITNSSLL
-25 KKSDINTKIIYNQIN
+25 KSDTNTKIINNQIN
-40 NRNINQNRTR
+40 KRNINPIRTR
-50 TPFHEK
+50 TPFHEE
-56 NKYNPLKM
+56 NKSNPLEM
-64 QNSTMELRQS
+64 QNSSMESRRT
-74 NYHTKYTSNTHNPLL
+74 NYNRKYTSNTHNPLL
-89 IINSRRNKEEI
+89 VINSRRNKEEI

-107 INNNTSLYISKVK
+107 NNNTILYISKVK

-142 KNTIINNQSNNNRR
+142 SNTIINNNQLNNNRR
-156 SNQLSLDLIS
+156 SNQLSIDFNS
-166 KNNNT
+166 KNNIS
-171 NINNKYLINEELNNK
+171 NITSKYLIKEELNNK
-186 NSNNLQ
+186 NYKNLQ
-192 TKTTRVLKIKTNQID
+192 TKTTRVLKIKTNQINNNN
-207 NSNNINKYPE
+207 NSNKYPE

-222 NLKSN
+222 NLKSV
-227 EPQKRNHNNTVIYTS
+227 EPQKRNHNNTAIYTS
-242 NINNNINNKNEQKQS
+242 NINNKNDQKKS

-277 QKDSNNNI
+277 QRDSNTNII
-285 NSSSNTNKNQNTNNI
+285 NSSSKQNTNNI
-300 KTTVT
+300 KTTIT
-305 TNIYTNT
+305 TSTYTNT

-320 NINNNI
+320 NIN
-326 SIIKGNNNHTIISSK
+326 IIKSNNNHTIISSK
-341 NNTKEKEKEK
+341 NNTKEKEIEK
-351 ENKLEKEKPIEKPKE
+351 KPEKNKSTEKPKE
-366 IHKTEYINNK
+366 IHKTEYINKN
-376 PNITIK
+376 PNITIT

-388 SITSQLKNND
+388 SLKSQLNNND

-416 LMFDEDMDFGEFRP
+416 LMFDDDMDFGEFRP
-430 PTKLSAEIFGLYHPK
+430 PIKLSSEIFGLYHPK

-460 EDFIKAYA
+460 DDFIKAYA

-482 TITVTKINFNQKDKN
+482 TITVTKINLNQKDKN
-497 DYCYFFAVYDGHGGN
+497 DYFYFFAVYDGHGGN

-525 INEFSTKG
+525 ITEFSTKG

-552 HNYELFDTSGSC
+552 YNYDLLDTSGSC

-589 NKKVVFSTSDHK
+589 NKRVVFSTSDHK
-601 PNTYIEKHRIESAG
+601 PNTYIEKHRIESQG

-673 ISEFDLNDEYN
+673 ISEFELNDEYN

-704 CIKIVLKINKNKNKK
+704 CIKIVLKINKSKNKK
-719 INELCGDFAAMII
+719 INELCGDFASMII

>member
-1 MNPGNNFQFHL
+1 MNPGNNFQSHI
-12 KKSSSQEVTNSSF
+12 KKSTSQEITNSSLL
-25 KKSDINTKIIYNQIN
+25 KSDTNTKIINNQIN
-40 NRNINQNRTR
+40 KRNIIPIRTR
-50 TPFHEK
+50 TPFHEE
-56 NKYNPLKM
+56 NKSNPLEM
-64 QNSTMELRQS
+64 QNSSMESRRT
-74 NYHTKYTSNTHNPLL
+74 NYNRKYTSNTHNPLL
-89 IINSRRNKEEI
+89 VINSRRNKEEI

-107 INNNTSLYISKVK
+107 NNTILYISKVK

-142 KNTIINNQSNNNRR
+142 SNTIINNNQLNNNRK
-156 SNQLSLDLIS
+156 SNQLSIDFNS
-166 KNNNT
+166 KNNIS
-171 NINNKYLINEELNNK
+171 NITSKYLIKEELNNK
-186 NSNNLQ
+186 NYKNLQ

-207 NSNNINKYPE
+207 NSNNSNKYPE

-222 NLKSN
+222 NLKSV
-227 EPQKRNHNNTVIYTS
+227 EPQKRNHKNTAIYTS
-242 NINNNINNKNEQKQS
+242 NINNKNDQKKS

-277 QKDSNNNI
+277 QRDSNTNII
-285 NSSSNTNKNQNTNNI
+285 NSSSKQNTNNI
-300 KTTVT
+300 KTTIT
-305 TNIYTNT
+305 TSTYTNT

-320 NINNNI
+320 NIN
-326 SIIKGNNNHTIISSK
+326 IIKSNNNHTIISSK
-341 NNTKEKEKEK
+341 NNTKEKE
-351 ENKLEKEKPIEKPKE
+351 IEKKPEKNKSTEKQKE
-366 IHKTEYINNK
+366 IHKTEYINKN
-376 PNITIK
+376 PNITIT

-388 SITSQLKNND
+388 SLKSQLNNND

-416 LMFDEDMDFGEFRP
+416 LMFDDDMDFGEFRP
-430 PTKLSAEIFGLYHPK
+430 PIKLSSEIFGLYHPK

-460 EDFIKAYA
+460 DDFIKAYA

-482 TITVTKINFNQKDKN
+482 TITVTKINLNQKDKN
-497 DYCYFFAVYDGHGGN
+497 DYFYFFAVYDGHGGN

-525 INEFSTKG
+525 ITEFSTKG

-552 HNYELFDTSGSC
+552 YNYDLLDTSGSC

-589 NKKVVFSTSDHK
+589 NKRVVFSTSDHK
-601 PNTYIEKHRIESAG
+601 PNTYIEKHRIESQG

-673 ISEFDLNDEYN
+673 ISEFELNDEYN

-704 CIKIVLKINKNKNKK
+704 CIKIVLKINKSKNKK
-719 INELCGDFAAMII
+719 INELCGDFASMII

>member
-1 MNPGNNFQFHL
+1 MNPGNNFQSHL
-12 KKSSSQEVTNSSF
+12 KKSSSQEITNNSF
-25 KKSDINTKIIYNQIN
+25 QKNDINNKIIYNQIN
-40 NRNINQNRTR
+40 KRNINPNRTR
-50 TPFHEK
+50 TPFHEE
-56 NKYNPLKM
+56 NKYNPLKI
-64 QNSTMELRQS
+64 QNSSMESKLS
-74 NYHTKYTSNTHNPLL
+74 NHNTKYTSNTHNPLL
-89 IINSRRNKEEI
+89 MINNRRNKEEI

-107 INNNTSLYISKVK
+107 NNTILYISNGR
-120 RTLNNQYNLSDD
+120 RTLNNQYNFSDD
-132 NLLKFRNSAN
+132 NLLKLRNSAN
-142 KNTIINNQSNNNRR
+142 KNIINYPSTNNRKNNNK
-156 SNQLSLDLIS
+156 LSIDFNS
-166 KNNNT
+166 KNNIS
-171 NINNKYLINEELNNK
+171 NINSKYLINEELNNK
-186 NSNNLQ
+186 NSKNLQ

-207 NSNNINKYPE
+207 NSNNSIKHPE
-217 TNRRL
+217 TNKRL
-222 NLKSN
+222 NLKSV
-227 EPQKRNHNNTVIYTS
+227 ESHKRNHHNTIIYAS
-242 NINNNINNKNEQKQS
+242 NINNKNEQKKS

-264 NHKLYTSHYTRRN
+264 NHKLYTSRYTRRN
-277 QKDSNNNI
+277 QRDSNANI
-285 NSSSNTNKNQNTNNI
+285 NLNSKTNTNNI

-305 TNIYTNT
+305 TNAYTNT

-320 NINNNI
+320 NMNNNI
-326 SIIKGNNNHTIISSK
+326 NIIK
-341 NNTKEKEKEK
+341 NNTNHIITSSRINKKAK
-351 ENKLEKEKPIEKPKE
+351 ENDNKQEKDKPIEKPKE
-366 IHKTEYINNK
+366 IRKTEYTNKK
-376 PNITIK
+376 PNIAITP
-382 STYNNN
+382 TYNNN
-388 SITSQLKNND
+388 SLISQLNNND
-398 FEEEEEEDF
+398 FKEEEDEEDF
-407 NKPNNTMPS
+407 YKPNNTMPS

-430 PTKLSAEIFGLYHPK
+430 PIKLSAEIFGLYHPK

-460 EDFIKAYA
+460 DDFIKAYA

-482 TITVTKINFNQKDKN
+482 TITVTKINFNQEDKN

-525 INEFSTKG
+525 INEFSIKG

-542 NTFLSSKAID
+542 NNFLTSKAID
-552 HNYELFDTSGSC
+552 YNYDLLDTSGSC

-589 NKKVVFSTSDHK
+589 NKRVVFSTSDHK
-601 PNTYIEKHRIESAG
+601 PNTYIEKHRIESQG

-621 TAAIP
+621 TAAMP

-673 ISEFDLNDEYN
+673 VSEFELNDEYN

-704 CIKIVLKINKNKNKK
+704 CIKIVLKINKDKNKK
-719 INELCGDFAAMII
+719 MNELCGDFADMII

>member
-1 MNPGNNFQFHL
+1 MNPGNNFQSHI
-12 KKSSSQEVTNSSF
+12 KKSTSQEITNNTLL
-25 KKSDINTKIIYNQIN
+25 KSDNQIN
-40 NRNINQNRTR
+40 KRNINPIRTR
-50 TPFHEK
+50 TPFHEE
-56 NKYNPLKM
+56 NKSNPLEM
-64 QNSTMELRQS
+64 QNSSMESRRT
-74 NYHTKYTSNTHNPLL
+74 NYNRKYTSNTHNPLL
-89 IINSRRNKEEI
+89 VINSRRNKEEI

-107 INNNTSLYISKVK
+107 NNTILYISKVK

-142 KNTIINNQSNNNRR
+142 SNTIINNNQLNNNRR
-156 SNQLSLDLIS
+156 SNQLSIDFNS
-166 KNNNT
+166 KNNIS
-171 NINNKYLINEELNNK
+171 NITSKYLIKEELNNK
-186 NSNNLQ
+186 NYKNLQ

-207 NSNNINKYPE
+207 NSNNSNKYPE

-222 NLKSN
+222 NLKSV
-227 EPQKRNHNNTVIYTS
+227 EPQKRNHNNTAIYTS
-242 NINNNINNKNEQKQS
+242 NINNKNDQKKS

-277 QKDSNNNI
+277 QRDSNTNII
-285 NSSSNTNKNQNTNNI
+285 NSSSKQNTNNI
-300 KTTVT
+300 KTTIT
-305 TNIYTNT
+305 TSTYTNT

-320 NINNNI
+320 NIN
-326 SIIKGNNNHTIISSK
+326 IIKSNNNHTIISSK
-341 NNTKEKEKEK
+341 NNTKEKEIEK
-351 ENKLEKEKPIEKPKE
+351 KPEKNKSTEKPKE
-366 IHKTEYINNK
+366 IHKTEYINKN
-376 PNITIK
+376 PNITIT

-388 SITSQLKNND
+388 SLKSQLNNND

-416 LMFDEDMDFGEFRP
+416 LMFDDDMDFGEFRP
-430 PTKLSAEIFGLYHPK
+430 PIKLSSEIFGLYHPK

-451 SLDNEFKNQ
+451 SLENEFKNQ
-460 EDFIKAYA
+460 DDFIKAYA

-482 TITVTKINFNQKDKN
+482 TITVTKINLNQKDKN
-497 DYCYFFAVYDGHGGN
+497 DYFYFFAVYDGHGGN

-525 INEFSTKG
+525 ITEFSTKG

-552 HNYELFDTSGSC
+552 YNYDLLDTSGSC

-589 NKKVVFSTSDHK
+589 NKRVVFSTSDHK
-601 PNTYIEKHRIESAG
+601 PNTYIEKHRIESQG

-673 ISEFDLNDEYN
+673 ISEFELNDEYN

-704 CIKIVLKINKNKNKK
+704 CIKIVLKINKSKNKK
-719 INELCGDFAAMII
+719 INELCGDFASMII

>member
-1 MNPGNNFQFHL
+1 MNPGNNFQSHI
-12 KKSSSQEVTNSSF
+12 KKSTSQEITNSSLL
-25 KKSDINTKIIYNQIN
+25 KSDTNTKIINNQIN
-40 NRNINQNRTR
+40 KRNINPIRTR
-50 TPFHEK
+50 TPFHEE
-56 NKYNPLKM
+56 NKSNPLEM
-64 QNSTMELRQS
+64 QNSSMESRRT
-74 NYHTKYTSNTHNPLL
+74 NYNRKYTSNTHNPLL
-89 IINSRRNKEEI
+89 VINSRRNKEEI

-107 INNNTSLYISKVK
+107 NNTILYISKVK

-142 KNTIINNQSNNNRR
+142 SNTIINNNQLNNNRR
-156 SNQLSLDLIS
+156 NNQLSIDFNS
-166 KNNNT
+166 KNNIS
-171 NINNKYLINEELNNK
+171 NITSKYLIKEELNNK
-186 NSNNLQ
+186 NYKNLQ

-207 NSNNINKYPE
+207 NSNNSNKYPE

-222 NLKSN
+222 NLKSV
-227 EPQKRNHNNTVIYTS
+227 EPQKRNHNNTAIYTS
-242 NINNNINNKNEQKQS
+242 NINNKNDQKKS

-277 QKDSNNNI
+277 QRDSNTNII
-285 NSSSNTNKNQNTNNI
+285 NSSSKQNTNNI
-300 KTTVT
+300 KTTIT
-305 TNIYTNT
+305 ASTYTNT

-320 NINNNI
+320 NIN
-326 SIIKGNNNHTIISSK
+326 IIKSNNNHTIISSK
-341 NNTKEKEKEK
+341 NNTKEKEIEK
-351 ENKLEKEKPIEKPKE
+351 KPEKNKSTEKPKE
-366 IHKTEYINNK
+366 IHKTEYINKN
-376 PNITIK
+376 PNITIT

-388 SITSQLKNND
+388 SLKSQLNNND

-416 LMFDEDMDFGEFRP
+416 LMFDDDMDFGEFRP
-430 PTKLSAEIFGLYHPK
+430 PIKLSSEIFGLYHPK

-460 EDFIKAYA
+460 DDFIKAYA

-482 TITVTKINFNQKDKN
+482 TITVTKINLNQKDKN
-497 DYCYFFAVYDGHGGN
+497 DYFYFFAVYDGHGGN

-525 INEFSTKG
+525 ITEFSTKG

-552 HNYELFDTSGSC
+552 YNYDLLDTSGSC

-589 NKKVVFSTSDHK
+589 NKRVVFSTSDHK
-601 PNTYIEKHRIESAG
+601 PNTYIEKHRIESQG

-673 ISEFDLNDEYN
+673 ISEFELNDEYN

-704 CIKIVLKINKNKNKK
+704 CIKIVLKINKSKNKK
-719 INELCGDFAAMII
+719 INELCGDFASMII

>member
-1 MNPGNNFQFHL
+1 MNPGNNFQSHI
-12 KKSSSQEVTNSSF
+12 KKSTSQEITNTSLL
-25 KKSDINTKIIYNQIN
+25 KRDTNTKIINNQIN
-40 NRNINQNRTR
+40 KRNINPIRTR
-50 TPFHEK
+50 TPFHEE
-56 NKYNPLKM
+56 NKSNPLEM
-64 QNSTMELRQS
+64 QNSSMESRRT
-74 NYHTKYTSNTHNPLL
+74 NYNRKYTSNTHNPLL
-89 IINSRRNKEEI
+89 VINSRRNKEEI

-107 INNNTSLYISKVK
+107 NNTILYISKVK

-142 KNTIINNQSNNNRR
+142 SNTIINNNQLNNNRK
-156 SNQLSLDLIS
+156 SNQLSIDFNS
-166 KNNNT
+166 KNNIS
-171 NINNKYLINEELNNK
+171 NITSKYIIKEELNNK
-186 NSNNLQ
+186 NYKNLQ

-207 NSNNINKYPE
+207 NSNNSNKYPE

-222 NLKSN
+222 NLKSV
-227 EPQKRNHNNTVIYTS
+227 EPQKRNHNNTAIYTS
-242 NINNNINNKNEQKQS
+242 NINNKNDQKKS

-277 QKDSNNNI
+277 QRDSSTNII
-285 NSSSNTNKNQNTNNI
+285 NSSSKQNTNNI
-300 KTTVT
+300 KTTIT
-305 TNIYTNT
+305 ASTYTNT

-320 NINNNI
+320 NIN
-326 SIIKGNNNHTIISSK
+326 IIKSNNNHTIISSK
-341 NNTKEKEKEK
+341 NNTKEKEIEK
-351 ENKLEKEKPIEKPKE
+351 KPEKNKSTEKPKE
-366 IHKTEYINNK
+366 IHKTEYINKN
-376 PNITIK
+376 PNITIT

-388 SITSQLKNND
+388 SLKSQINNND

-416 LMFDEDMDFGEFRP
+416 LMFDDDMDFGEFRP
-430 PTKLSAEIFGLYHPK
+430 PIKLSSEIFGLYHPK

-460 EDFIKAYA
+460 DDFIKAYA

-482 TITVTKINFNQKDKN
+482 TITVTKINLNQKDKN
-497 DYCYFFAVYDGHGGN
+497 DYFYFFAVYDGHGGN

-525 INEFSTKG
+525 ITEFSTKG

-552 HNYELFDTSGSC
+552 YNYDLLDTSGSC

-589 NKKVVFSTSDHK
+589 NKRVVFSTSDHK
-601 PNTYIEKHRIESAG
+601 PNTYIEKHRIESQG

-673 ISEFDLNDEYN
+673 ISEFELNDEYN

-704 CIKIVLKINKNKNKK
+704 CIKIVLKINKSKNKK
-719 INELCGDFAAMII
+719 INELCGDFASMII

>member
-1 MNPGNNFQFHL
+1 MNPGNNFQSHI
-12 KKSSSQEVTNSSF
+12 KKSTSQEITNSSLL
-25 KKSDINTKIIYNQIN
+25 KSDTNTKIINNQIN
-40 NRNINQNRTR
+40 KRNINPIRTR
-50 TPFHEK
+50 TPFHEE
-56 NKYNPLKM
+56 NKSNPLEM
-64 QNSTMELRQS
+64 QNSSMESRRT
-74 NYHTKYTSNTHNPLL
+74 NYNRKYTSNTHNPLL
-89 IINSRRNKEEI
+89 VINSRRNKEEI

-107 INNNTSLYISKVK
+107 NNTILYISKVK

-142 KNTIINNQSNNNRR
+142 SNTIINNNQLNNNRR
-156 SNQLSLDLIS
+156 SNQLSIDFNS
-166 KNNNT
+166 KNNIS
-171 NINNKYLINEELNNK
+171 NITSKYLIKEELNNK
-186 NSNNLQ
+186 NYKNLQ

-207 NSNNINKYPE
+207 NSNNSNKYPE
-217 TNRRL
+217 INRRL
-222 NLKSN
+222 NLKSV
-227 EPQKRNHNNTVIYTS
+227 EPQKRNHNNTAIYTS
-242 NINNNINNKNEQKQS
+242 NINNKNDQKKS

-277 QKDSNNNI
+277 QRDSNTNII
-285 NSSSNTNKNQNTNNI
+285 NSSSKQNTNNI
-300 KTTVT
+300 KTTIT
-305 TNIYTNT
+305 ASTYTNT

-320 NINNNI
+320 NIN
-326 SIIKGNNNHTIISSK
+326 IIKSNNNHTIISSK
-341 NNTKEKEKEK
+341 NNTKEKEIEK
-351 ENKLEKEKPIEKPKE
+351 KPEKNKSTEKPKE
-366 IHKTEYINNK
+366 IHKTEYINKN
-376 PNITIK
+376 PNITIT

-388 SITSQLKNND
+388 SLKSQLNNND

-416 LMFDEDMDFGEFRP
+416 LMFDDDMDFGEFRP
-430 PTKLSAEIFGLYHPK
+430 PIKLSSEIFGLYHPK

-460 EDFIKAYA
+460 DDFIKAYA

-482 TITVTKINFNQKDKN
+482 TITVTKINLNQKDKN
-497 DYCYFFAVYDGHGGN
+497 DYFYFFAVYDGHGGN

-525 INEFSTKG
+525 ITEFSTKG

-552 HNYELFDTSGSC
+552 YNYDLLDTSGSC

-589 NKKVVFSTSDHK
+589 NKRVVFSTSDHK
-601 PNTYIEKHRIESAG
+601 PNTYIEKHRIESQG

-673 ISEFDLNDEYN
+673 ISEFELNDEYN

-704 CIKIVLKINKNKNKK
+704 CIKIVLKINKSKNKK
-719 INELCGDFAAMII
+719 INELCGDFASMII

>member
-1 MNPGNNFQFHL
+1 MNPGNNFQSHI
-12 KKSSSQEVTNSSF
+12 KKSTSQEITNSSLL
-25 KKSDINTKIIYNQIN
+25 KSDTNTKIINNQIN
-40 NRNINQNRTR
+40 KRNINPIRTR
-50 TPFHEK
+50 TPFHEE
-56 NKYNPLKM
+56 NKSNPLEM
-64 QNSTMELRQS
+64 QNSSMESRRT
-74 NYHTKYTSNTHNPLL
+74 NYNRKYTSNTHNPLL
-89 IINSRRNKEEI
+89 VINSRRNKEEI

-107 INNNTSLYISKVK
+107 NNTILYISKVK

-142 KNTIINNQSNNNRR
+142 SNTIINNNQLNNNRR
-156 SNQLSLDLIS
+156 SNQLSIDFNS
-166 KNNNT
+166 KNNIS
-171 NINNKYLINEELNNK
+171 NITSKYLIKEELNNK
-186 NSNNLQ
+186 NYKNLQ

-207 NSNNINKYPE
+207 NSNNSNKYPE

-222 NLKSN
+222 NLKSV
-227 EPQKRNHNNTVIYTS
+227 EPQKRNHNNTAIYTS
-242 NINNNINNKNEQKQS
+242 NINNKNDQKKS

-277 QKDSNNNI
+277 QRDSNTNII
-285 NSSSNTNKNQNTNNI
+285 NSSSKKNTNNI
-300 KTTVT
+300 KTTIT
-305 TNIYTNT
+305 ASTYTNT

-320 NINNNI
+320 NIN
-326 SIIKGNNNHTIISSK
+326 IIKSNNNHTIISSK
-341 NNTKEKEKEK
+341 NNTKEKEIEK
-351 ENKLEKEKPIEKPKE
+351 KPEKNKSTEKPKE
-366 IHKTEYINNK
+366 IHKTEYINKN
-376 PNITIK
+376 PNITIT

-388 SITSQLKNND
+388 SLKSQLNNND

-416 LMFDEDMDFGEFRP
+416 LMFDDDMDFGEFRP
-430 PTKLSAEIFGLYHPK
+430 PIKLSSEIFGLYHPK

-460 EDFIKAYA
+460 DDFIKAYA

-482 TITVTKINFNQKDKN
+482 TITVTKINLNQKDKN
-497 DYCYFFAVYDGHGGN
+497 DYFYFFAVYDGHGGN

-525 INEFSTKG
+525 ITEFSTKG

-552 HNYELFDTSGSC
+552 YNYDLLDTSGSC

-589 NKKVVFSTSDHK
+589 NKRVVFSTSDHK
-601 PNTYIEKHRIESAG
+601 PNTYIEKHRIESQG

-673 ISEFDLNDEYN
+673 ISEFELNDEYN

-704 CIKIVLKINKNKNKK
+704 CIKIVLKINKSKNKK
-719 INELCGDFAAMII
+719 INELCGDFASMII

>member
-1 MNPGNNFQFHL
+1 MNPGNNFQSHI
-12 KKSSSQEVTNSSF
+12 KKSTSQEITNSTLL
-25 KKSDINTKIIYNQIN
+25 KSDTNTKIINNQIN
-40 NRNINQNRTR
+40 KRNINPIRTR
-50 TPFHEK
+50 TPFHEE
-56 NKYNPLKM
+56 NKSNPLEM
-64 QNSTMELRQS
+64 QNSSMESRRT
-74 NYHTKYTSNTHNPLL
+74 NYNRKYTSNTHNPLL
-89 IINSRRNKEEI
+89 VINSRRNKEEI

-107 INNNTSLYISKVK
+107 NNTILYISKVK

-142 KNTIINNQSNNNRR
+142 SNAIFNNNQLNNNRR
-156 SNQLSLDLIS
+156 SNQLSIDFNS
-166 KNNNT
+166 KNNIS
-171 NINNKYLINEELNNK
+171 NITSKYLIKEELNNK
-186 NSNNLQ
+186 NYKNLQ

-207 NSNNINKYPE
+207 NSNNSNKYPE

-222 NLKSN
+222 NLKSV
-227 EPQKRNHNNTVIYTS
+227 EPQKRNHNNTAIYTS
-242 NINNNINNKNEQKQS
+242 NINNKNDQKKS

-277 QKDSNNNI
+277 QRDSNTNII
-285 NSSSNTNKNQNTNNI
+285 NSSSKQNTNNI
-300 KTTVT
+300 KTTIT
-305 TNIYTNT
+305 TSTYTNT

-320 NINNNI
+320 NIN
-326 SIIKGNNNHTIISSK
+326 IIKSNNNHTIISSK
-341 NNTKEKEKEK
+341 NNTKEKEIEK
-351 ENKLEKEKPIEKPKE
+351 KPEKNKSTEKPKE
-366 IHKTEYINNK
+366 IHKTEYINKN
-376 PNITIK
+376 PNITIT

-388 SITSQLKNND
+388 SLKSQLNNND

-416 LMFDEDMDFGEFRP
+416 LMFDDDMDFGEFRP
-430 PTKLSAEIFGLYHPK
+430 PIKLSSEIFGLYHPK

-451 SLDNEFKNQ
+451 SLENEFKNQ
-460 EDFIKAYA
+460 DDFIKAYA

-482 TITVTKINFNQKDKN
+482 TITVTKINLNQKDKN
-497 DYCYFFAVYDGHGGN
+497 DYFYFFAVYDGHGGN

-525 INEFSTKG
+525 ITEFSTKG

-552 HNYELFDTSGSC
+552 YNYDLLDTSGSC

-589 NKKVVFSTSDHK
+589 NKRVVFSTSDHK
-601 PNTYIEKHRIESAG
+601 PNTYIEKHRIESQG

-673 ISEFDLNDEYN
+673 ISEFELNDEYN

-704 CIKIVLKINKNKNKK
+704 CIKIVLKINKSKNKK
-719 INELCGDFAAMII
+719 INELCGDFASMII

>member
-1 MNPGNNFQFHL
+1 MNPGDNFQSHI
-12 KKSSSQEVTNSSF
+12 KKSSSHEITNSF
-25 KKSDINTKIIYNQIN
+25 FQKLDITNKIN
-40 NRNINQNRTR
+40 NNQNNKRSMNSFR
-50 TPFHEK
+50 ASTPLHEES
-56 NKYNPLKM
+56 KYNYLKL
-64 QNSTMELRQS
+64 QNLSMESRQS
-74 NYHTKYTSNTHNPLL
+74 NHNNKYTSNTHNPLH
-89 IINSRRNKEEI
+89 IINSRKNKEEI

-107 INNNTSLYISKVK
+107 TKLYISKVN
-120 RTLNNQYNLSDD
+120 RSLNNQYNLSDD
-132 NLLKFRNSAN
+132 NLLKFKNSG
-142 KNTIINNQSNNNRR
+142 KRNTITNNQSNNNRR
-156 SNQLSLDLIS
+156 SNQMSMDINS
-166 KNNNT
+166 KNN
-171 NINNKYLINEELNNK
+171 INNNIKYLINEELNNK
-186 NSNNLQ
+186 NSKNLQ
-192 TKTTRVLKIKTNQID
+192 TKTTKVLKIKTNQID
-207 NSNNINKYPE
+207 NSNKHPE
-217 TNRRL
+217 ANRRL
-222 NLKSN
+222 NLKSV
-227 EPQKRNHNNTVIYTS
+227 EPQKKNHNNTVIYTS
-242 NINNNINNKNEQKQS
+242 NINHKNDQKKK

-277 QKDSNNNI
+277 QKDQ
-285 NSSSNTNKNQNTNNI
+285 NTNTNLNLTTNTNNI
-300 KTTVT
+300 KTTIK
-305 TNIYTNT
+305 TNIYINT
-312 TRPKSINN
+312 TKEKPINN
-320 NINNNI
+320 NIN
-326 SIIKGNNNHTIISSK
+326 IIKNNNHTISSVK
-341 NNTKEKEKEK
+341 INTKEKEKEK
-351 ENKLEKEKPIEKPKE
+351 EKKAEKDKILEKPIDINKKE
-366 IHKTEYINNK
+366 YNNKK
-376 PNITIK
+376 PNITIT
-382 STYNNN
+382 STFNN
-388 SITSQLKNND
+388 SSIKTSSNND
-398 FEEEEEEDF
+398 FVEEEYGEDN

-416 LMFDEDMDFGEFRP
+416 LMFDEDMDFGEFRA

-445 FKPSIH
+445 FKQSIH
-451 SLDNEFKNQ
+451 SLDNEFKN
-460 EDFIKAYA
+460 EDDFIKAYA

-482 TITVTKINFNQKDKN
+482 TITVTKINLNPKEKD
-497 DYCYFFAVYDGHGGN
+497 DYCHFFAVYDGHGGN

-525 INEFSTKG
+525 ISEFSVKG
-533 IKTAIEITE
+533 LKKAIELTE
-542 NTFLSSKAID
+542 NNFLTSKAVD
-552 HNYELFDTSGSC
+552 SNYNLLDTSGSC

-601 PNTYIEKHRIESAG
+601 PNTYIEKHRIESSG

-673 ISEFDLNDEYN
+673 TSEFVLNDEYN

-704 CIKIVLKINKNKNKK
+704 CIRIVLKINKNKNKK
-719 INELCGDFAAMII
+719 INELCGDFASMII

>member
-1 MNPGNNFQFHL
+1 MNPGNNFQSHI
-12 KKSSSQEVTNSSF
+12 KKSTSQEITNSSLL
-25 KKSDINTKIIYNQIN
+25 KSDTNTKIINNQIN
-40 NRNINQNRTR
+40 KRNINPIRTR
-50 TPFHEK
+50 TPFHEE
-56 NKYNPLKM
+56 NKSNPLEM
-64 QNSTMELRQS
+64 QNSSMESRRT
-74 NYHTKYTSNTHNPLL
+74 NYNRKYTSNTHNPLL
-89 IINSRRNKEEI
+89 VINSRRNKEEI

-107 INNNTSLYISKVK
+107 NNTILYISKVK

-142 KNTIINNQSNNNRR
+142 SNTIINNNQLNNNRK
-156 SNQLSLDLIS
+156 SNQLSIDFNS
-166 KNNNT
+166 KNNIS
-171 NINNKYLINEELNNK
+171 NITSKYLIKEELNNK
-186 NSNNLQ
+186 NYKNLQ

-207 NSNNINKYPE
+207 NSNNSNKYPE

-222 NLKSN
+222 NLKSV
-227 EPQKRNHNNTVIYTS
+227 EPQKRNHNNTAIYTS
-242 NINNNINNKNEQKQS
+242 NINNKNDQKKS

-277 QKDSNNNI
+277 QRDSSTNII
-285 NSSSNTNKNQNTNNI
+285 NSSSKQNTNNI
-300 KTTVT
+300 KTTIT
-305 TNIYTNT
+305 ASTYTNT

-320 NINNNI
+320 NIN
-326 SIIKGNNNHTIISSK
+326 IIKSNNNHTIISSK
-341 NNTKEKEKEK
+341 NNTKEKEIEK
-351 ENKLEKEKPIEKPKE
+351 KPEKNKSTEKPKE
-366 IHKTEYINNK
+366 IHKTEYINKN
-376 PNITIK
+376 PNITIT

-388 SITSQLKNND
+388 SLKSQLNNND

-416 LMFDEDMDFGEFRP
+416 LMFDDDMDFGEFRP
-430 PTKLSAEIFGLYHPK
+430 PIKLSSEIFGLYHPK

-460 EDFIKAYA
+460 DDFIKAYA

-482 TITVTKINFNQKDKN
+482 TITVTKINLNQKDKN
-497 DYCYFFAVYDGHGGN
+497 DYFYFFAVYDGHGGN

-525 INEFSTKG
+525 ITEFSTKG

-542 NTFLSSKAID
+542 NSFLSSKAID
-552 HNYELFDTSGSC
+552 YNYHLLDTSGSC

-589 NKKVVFSTSDHK
+589 NKRVVFSTSDHK
-601 PNTYIEKHRIESAG
+601 PNTYIEKHRIESQG

-673 ISEFDLNDEYN
+673 ISEFELNDEYN

-704 CIKIVLKINKNKNKK
+704 CIKIVLKINKSKNKK
-719 INELCGDFAAMII
+719 INELCGDFASMII

>member
-1 MNPGNNFQFHL
+1 MNPGNNFQSHI
-12 KKSSSQEVTNSSF
+12 KKSTSQEITNSTLL
-25 KKSDINTKIIYNQIN
+25 KSDTNTKIINNQIN
-40 NRNINQNRTR
+40 KRNINPIRTR
-50 TPFHEK
+50 TPFHEE
-56 NKYNPLKM
+56 NKSNPLEM
-64 QNSTMELRQS
+64 QNSSMESRRT
-74 NYHTKYTSNTHNPLL
+74 NYNRKYTSNTHNPLL
-89 IINSRRNKEEI
+89 VINSRRNKEEI

-107 INNNTSLYISKVK
+107 NNTILYISKVK

-142 KNTIINNQSNNNRR
+142 SNTIINNNQLNNNRR
-156 SNQLSLDLIS
+156 SNQLSIDFNS
-166 KNNNT
+166 KNNIS
-171 NINNKYLINEELNNK
+171 NITSKYLIKEELNNK
-186 NSNNLQ
+186 NYKNLQ

-207 NSNNINKYPE
+207 NSNNSNKYPE

-222 NLKSN
+222 NLKSV
-227 EPQKRNHNNTVIYTS
+227 EPQKRNHNNTAIYTS
-242 NINNNINNKNEQKQS
+242 NINNKNDQKKS

-277 QKDSNNNI
+277 QRDSNTNII
-285 NSSSNTNKNQNTNNI
+285 NSSSKQNTNNI
-300 KTTVT
+300 KTTIT
-305 TNIYTNT
+305 ASTYTNT

-320 NINNNI
+320 NIN
-326 SIIKGNNNHTIISSK
+326 IIKSNNNHTIISSK
-341 NNTKEKEKEK
+341 NNTKEKEIEK
-351 ENKLEKEKPIEKPKE
+351 KPEKNKSTEKPKE
-366 IHKTEYINNK
+366 IHKTEYINKN
-376 PNITIK
+376 PNITIT

-388 SITSQLKNND
+388 SLKSQLNNND

-416 LMFDEDMDFGEFRP
+416 LMFDDDMDFGEFRP
-430 PTKLSAEIFGLYHPK
+430 PIKLSSEIFGLYHPK

-460 EDFIKAYA
+460 DDFIKAYA

-482 TITVTKINFNQKDKN
+482 TITVTKINLNQKDKN
-497 DYCYFFAVYDGHGGN
+497 DYFYFFAVYDGHGGN

-525 INEFSTKG
+525 ITEFSTKG

-552 HNYELFDTSGSC
+552 YNYDLLDTSGSC

-589 NKKVVFSTSDHK
+589 NKRVVFSTSDHK
-601 PNTYIEKHRIESAG
+601 PNTYIEKHRIESQG

-673 ISEFDLNDEYN
+673 ISEFELNDEYN

-704 CIKIVLKINKNKNKK
+704 CIKIVLKINKSKNKK
-719 INELCGDFAAMII
+719 INELCGDFASMII

>member
-1 MNPGNNFQFHL
+1 MNPGNNFQSHI
-12 KKSSSQEVTNSSF
+12 KKSTSQEITNSSLL
-25 KKSDINTKIIYNQIN
+25 KSDTNTKIINNQIN
-40 NRNINQNRTR
+40 KRNIIPIRTR
-50 TPFHEK
+50 TPFHEE
-56 NKYNPLKM
+56 NKSNPLEM
-64 QNSTMELRQS
+64 QNSSMESRRT
-74 NYHTKYTSNTHNPLL
+74 NYNRKYTSNTHNPLL
-89 IINSRRNKEEI
+89 VINSRRNKEEI

-107 INNNTSLYISKVK
+107 NNTILYISKVK

-142 KNTIINNQSNNNRR
+142 SNTIINNNQLNNNRR
-156 SNQLSLDLIS
+156 SNQLSIDFNS
-166 KNNNT
+166 KNNIS
-171 NINNKYLINEELNNK
+171 NITSKYIIKEELNNK
-186 NSNNLQ
+186 NYKNLQ

-207 NSNNINKYPE
+207 NSNNSNKYPE

-222 NLKSN
+222 NLKSV
-227 EPQKRNHNNTVIYTS
+227 EPQKRNHNNTAIYTS
-242 NINNNINNKNEQKQS
+242 NINNKNDQKKS

-277 QKDSNNNI
+277 QRDSNTNII
-285 NSSSNTNKNQNTNNI
+285 NSSSKQNTNNI
-300 KTTVT
+300 KTTIT
-305 TNIYTNT
+305 ASTYTNT

-320 NINNNI
+320 NIN
-326 SIIKGNNNHTIISSK
+326 IIKSNNNHTIISSK
-341 NNTKEKEKEK
+341 NNTKEKEIEK
-351 ENKLEKEKPIEKPKE
+351 KPEKNKSTEKPKE
-366 IHKTEYINNK
+366 IHKTEYINKN
-376 PNITIK
+376 PNITIT

-388 SITSQLKNND
+388 SLKSQLNNND

-416 LMFDEDMDFGEFRP
+416 LMFDDDMDFGEFRP
-430 PTKLSAEIFGLYHPK
+430 PIKLSSEIFGLYHPK

-460 EDFIKAYA
+460 DDFIKAYA

-482 TITVTKINFNQKDKN
+482 TITVTKINLNQKDKN
-497 DYCYFFAVYDGHGGN
+497 DYFYFFAVYDGHGGN

-525 INEFSTKG
+525 ITEFSTKG

-552 HNYELFDTSGSC
+552 YNYDLLDTSGSC

-589 NKKVVFSTSDHK
+589 NKRVVFSTSDHK
-601 PNTYIEKHRIESAG
+601 PNTYIEKHRIESQG

-673 ISEFDLNDEYN
+673 ISEFELNDEYN

-704 CIKIVLKINKNKNKK
+704 CIKIVLKINKSKNKK
-719 INELCGDFAAMII
+719 INELCGDFASMII

>member
-1 MNPGNNFQFHL
+1 MNPGNNFQSHL
-12 KKSSSQEVTNSSF
+12 KKSSSQEITNNSF
-25 KKSDINTKIIYNQIN
+25 QKNDINNKIIYNQIN
-40 NRNINQNRTR
+40 KRNINPNRTR
-50 TPFHEK
+50 TPFHEE
-56 NKYNPLKM
+56 NKYNPLKI
-64 QNSTMELRQS
+64 QNSSMESKLS
-74 NYHTKYTSNTHNPLL
+74 NHNTKYTSNTHNPLL
-89 IINSRRNKEEI
+89 MINNRRNKEEI

-107 INNNTSLYISKVK
+107 NNTILYISNGR
-120 RTLNNQYNLSDD
+120 RTLNNQYNFSDD
-132 NLLKFRNSAN
+132 NLLKLRNSAN
-142 KNTIINNQSNNNRR
+142 KNIINYPSTNNRKNNNK
-156 SNQLSLDLIS
+156 LSIDFNS
-166 KNNNT
+166 KNNIS
-171 NINNKYLINEELNNK
+171 NINSKYLINEELNNK
-186 NSNNLQ
+186 NSKNLQ

-207 NSNNINKYPE
+207 NSNNSNNSIKHPE
-217 TNRRL
+217 TNKRL
-222 NLKSN
+222 NLKSV
-227 EPQKRNHNNTVIYTS
+227 ESHKRNHHNTIIYAS
-242 NINNNINNKNEQKQS
+242 NINNKNDQKKS

-264 NHKLYTSHYTRRN
+264 NHKLYTSRYTRRN
-277 QKDSNNNI
+277 QRDSNANI
-285 NSSSNTNKNQNTNNI
+285 NLNSKTNTNNI
-300 KTTVT
+300 KKTVT
-305 TNIYTNT
+305 TNAYTNT

-320 NINNNI
+320 NMNNNI
-326 SIIKGNNNHTIISSK
+326 NIIK
-341 NNTKEKEKEK
+341 NNTNHIITSSRINKKAK
-351 ENKLEKEKPIEKPKE
+351 ENDNKQEKDKPIEKPKE
-366 IHKTEYINNK
+366 IRKTEYTNKK
-376 PNITIK
+376 PNIAITP
-382 STYNNN
+382 TYNNN
-388 SITSQLKNND
+388 SLISQLNNND
-398 FEEEEEEDF
+398 FKEEEDEEDF
-407 NKPNNTMPS
+407 YKPNNTMPS

-430 PTKLSAEIFGLYHPK
+430 PIKLSAEIFGLYHPK

-460 EDFIKAYA
+460 DDFIKAYA

-525 INEFSTKG
+525 INEFSIKG

-542 NTFLSSKAID
+542 NNFLTSKAID
-552 HNYELFDTSGSC
+552 YNYDLLDTSGSC

-589 NKKVVFSTSDHK
+589 NKRVVFSTSDHK
-601 PNTYIEKHRIESAG
+601 PNTYIEKHRIESQG

-621 TAAIP
+621 TAAMP

-673 ISEFDLNDEYN
+673 VSEFELNDEYN

-704 CIKIVLKINKNKNKK
+704 CIKIVLKINKDKNKK
-719 INELCGDFAAMII
+719 MNELCGDFADMII

>member
-1 MNPGNNFQFHL
+1 MNPGNNFQSHI
-12 KKSSSQEVTNSSF
+12 KKSTSQEITNSSLL
-25 KKSDINTKIIYNQIN
+25 KSDTNTKIINNQIN
-40 NRNINQNRTR
+40 KRNINPIRTR
-50 TPFHEK
+50 TPFHEE
-56 NKYNPLKM
+56 NKSNPLEM
-64 QNSTMELRQS
+64 QNSSMESRRT
-74 NYHTKYTSNTHNPLL
+74 NYNRKYTSNTHNPLL
-89 IINSRRNKEEI
+89 VINSRRNKEEI

-107 INNNTSLYISKVK
+107 NNTILYISKVK

-142 KNTIINNQSNNNRR
+142 SNTIINNNQLNNNRK
-156 SNQLSLDLIS
+156 SNQLSIDFNS
-166 KNNNT
+166 KNNIS
-171 NINNKYLINEELNNK
+171 NITSKYLIKEELNNK
-186 NSNNLQ
+186 NYKNLQ

-207 NSNNINKYPE
+207 NSNNSNKYPE

-222 NLKSN
+222 NLKSV
-227 EPQKRNHNNTVIYTS
+227 EPQKRNHNNTAIYTS
-242 NINNNINNKNEQKQS
+242 NINNKNDQKKS

-277 QKDSNNNI
+277 QRDSNTNII
-285 NSSSNTNKNQNTNNI
+285 NSSSKQNTNNI
-300 KTTVT
+300 KTTIT
-305 TNIYTNT
+305 ASTYTNT

-320 NINNNI
+320 NIN
-326 SIIKGNNNHTIISSK
+326 IIKSNNNHTIISSK
-341 NNTKEKEKEK
+341 NNTKEKEIEK
-351 ENKLEKEKPIEKPKE
+351 KPEKNKSTEKPKE
-366 IHKTEYINNK
+366 IHKTEYINKN
-376 PNITIK
+376 PNITIT

-388 SITSQLKNND
+388 SLKSQLNNND
-398 FEEEEEEDF
+398 FEEDEEEDF

-416 LMFDEDMDFGEFRP
+416 LMFDDDMDFGEFRP
-430 PTKLSAEIFGLYHPK
+430 PIKLSSEIFGLYHPK

-460 EDFIKAYA
+460 DDFIKAYA

-482 TITVTKINFNQKDKN
+482 TITVTKINLNQKDKN
-497 DYCYFFAVYDGHGGN
+497 DYFYFFAVYDGHGGN

-525 INEFSTKG
+525 ITEFSTKG

-552 HNYELFDTSGSC
+552 YNYDLLDTSGSC

-589 NKKVVFSTSDHK
+589 NKRVVFSTSDHK
-601 PNTYIEKHRIESAG
+601 PNTYIEKHRIESQG

-673 ISEFDLNDEYN
+673 TSEFVLNDEYN

-704 CIKIVLKINKNKNKK
+704 CIKIVLKINKSKNKK
-719 INELCGDFAAMII
+719 INELCGDFASMII

>member
-1 MNPGNNFQFHL
+1 MNPGNNFQSHI
-12 KKSSSQEVTNSSF
+12 KKSTSQEITNSSLL
-25 KKSDINTKIIYNQIN
+25 KSDTNTKIINNQIN
-40 NRNINQNRTR
+40 KRNINPIRTR
-50 TPFHEK
+50 TPFHEE
-56 NKYNPLKM
+56 NKSNPLEM
-64 QNSTMELRQS
+64 QNSSMESRRT
-74 NYHTKYTSNTHNPLL
+74 NYNRKYTSNTHNPLL
-89 IINSRRNKEEI
+89 VINSRRNKEEI

-107 INNNTSLYISKVK
+107 NNTILYISKVK

-142 KNTIINNQSNNNRR
+142 SNTIINNNQLNNNRR
-156 SNQLSLDLIS
+156 SNQLSIDFNS
-166 KNNNT
+166 KNNIS
-171 NINNKYLINEELNNK
+171 NITSKYLIKEELNNK
-186 NSNNLQ
+186 NYKNLQ

-207 NSNNINKYPE
+207 NSNNSNKYPE

-222 NLKSN
+222 NLKSV
-227 EPQKRNHNNTVIYTS
+227 EPQKRNHNNTAIYTS
-242 NINNNINNKNEQKQS
+242 NINNKNDQKKS

-277 QKDSNNNI
+277 QRNSNTNII
-285 NSSSNTNKNQNTNNI
+285 NSSSKQNTNNI
-300 KTTVT
+300 KTTIT
-305 TNIYTNT
+305 TSTYTNT

-320 NINNNI
+320 NIN
-326 SIIKGNNNHTIISSK
+326 IIKSNNNHTIISSK
-341 NNTKEKEKEK
+341 NNTKEKEIEK
-351 ENKLEKEKPIEKPKE
+351 KPEKNKSTEKPKE
-366 IHKTEYINNK
+366 IHKTEYINKN
-376 PNITIK
+376 PNITIT

-388 SITSQLKNND
+388 SLKSQLNNND
-398 FEEEEEEDF
+398 FEEEEEDF

-416 LMFDEDMDFGEFRP
+416 LMFDDDMDFGEFRP
-430 PTKLSAEIFGLYHPK
+430 PIKLSSEIFGLYHPK

-451 SLDNEFKNQ
+451 SLENEFKNQ
-460 EDFIKAYA
+460 DDFIKAYA

-482 TITVTKINFNQKDKN
+482 TITVTKINLNQKDKN
-497 DYCYFFAVYDGHGGN
+497 DYFYFFAVYDGHGGN

-525 INEFSTKG
+525 ITEFSTKG

-552 HNYELFDTSGSC
+552 YNYDLLDTSGSC

-589 NKKVVFSTSDHK
+589 NKRVVFSTSDHK
-601 PNTYIEKHRIESAG
+601 PNTYIEKHRIESQG

-673 ISEFDLNDEYN
+673 ISEFELNDEYN

-704 CIKIVLKINKNKNKK
+704 CIKIVLKINKSKNKK
-719 INELCGDFAAMII
+719 INELCGDFASMII

>member
-1 MNPGNNFQFHL
+1 MNPGDNFQSHI
-12 KKSSSQEVTNSSF
+12 KKSSSHEITNSF
-25 KKSDINTKIIYNQIN
+25 FQKLDITNKIN
-40 NRNINQNRTR
+40 NNQNNKRSMNSFR
-50 TPFHEK
+50 ASTPLHEES
-56 NKYNPLKM
+56 KYNYLKL
-64 QNSTMELRQS
+64 QNLSMETRQS
-74 NYHTKYTSNTHNPLL
+74 NHNNKYTSNTHNPLH
-89 IINSRRNKEEI
+89 IINSRKNKEEI

-107 INNNTSLYISKVK
+107 TKLYISKVN
-120 RTLNNQYNLSDD
+120 RSLNNQYNLSDD
-132 NLLKFRNSAN
+132 NLLKFKNSG
-142 KNTIINNQSNNNRR
+142 KRNTITNNQSNNNRR
-156 SNQLSLDLIS
+156 SNQMSMDINS
-166 KNNNT
+166 KNN
-171 NINNKYLINEELNNK
+171 INNNIKYLINEELNNK
-186 NSNNLQ
+186 NSKNLQ

-207 NSNNINKYPE
+207 NNNKHPE
-217 TNRRL
+217 ANRRL
-222 NLKSN
+222 NLKSV
-227 EPQKRNHNNTVIYTS
+227 EPQKKNHNNTVIYTS
-242 NINNNINNKNEQKQS
+242 NINHKNDQKKK

-277 QKDSNNNI
+277 QKDQ
-285 NSSSNTNKNQNTNNI
+285 NTNTNLNLTTNTNTNNI
-300 KTTVT
+300 KTTIK

-312 TRPKSINN
+312 TKEKPINN
-320 NINNNI
+320 NIN
-326 SIIKGNNNHTIISSK
+326 IIKNNNHTISSVK
-341 NNTKEKEKEK
+341 INTKEKEKEK
-351 ENKLEKEKPIEKPKE
+351 EKKAEKDKILEKPIDINKKE
-366 IHKTEYINNK
+366 YNNKK
-376 PNITIK
+376 PNITIT
-382 STYNNN
+382 STFNN
-388 SITSQLKNND
+388 SSIKTSSNND
-398 FEEEEEEDF
+398 FVEEEYGEDN

-416 LMFDEDMDFGEFRP
+416 LMFDEDMDFGEFRT

-445 FKPSIH
+445 FKQSIH
-451 SLDNEFKNQ
+451 SLDNEFKN
-460 EDFIKAYA
+460 EDDFIKAYA

-482 TITVTKINFNQKDKN
+482 TITVTKINLNPKEKD
-497 DYCYFFAVYDGHGGN
+497 DYCHFFAVYDGHGGN
-512 GCSLYLKNNLHKN
+512 GCSLYLKNN
-525 INEFSTKG
+525 
-533 IKTAIEITE
+533 
-542 NTFLSSKAID
+542 FLTSKAVD
-552 HNYELFDTSGSC
+552 SNYNLLDTSGSC

-601 PNTYIEKHRIESAG
+601 PNTYIEKHRIESSG

-673 ISEFDLNDEYN
+673 TSEFVLNDEYN

-704 CIKIVLKINKNKNKK
+704 CIRIVLKINKNKNKK
-719 INELCGDFAAMII
+719 INELCGDFASMII

>member
-1 MNPGNNFQFHL
+1 MNPGNIFQSHI
-12 KKSSSQEVTNSSF
+12 KKSTSQEITNSSLL
-25 KKSDINTKIIYNQIN
+25 KSDTNTKIINNQIN
-40 NRNINQNRTR
+40 KRNINPIRTR
-50 TPFHEK
+50 TPFHEE
-56 NKYNPLKM
+56 NKSNPLEM
-64 QNSTMELRQS
+64 QNSSMESRRT
-74 NYHTKYTSNTHNPLL
+74 NYNRKYTSNTHNPLL
-89 IINSRRNKEEI
+89 VINSRRNKEEI

-107 INNNTSLYISKVK
+107 NNTILYISKVK

-142 KNTIINNQSNNNRR
+142 SNTIINNNQLNNNRK
-156 SNQLSLDLIS
+156 SNQLSIDFNS
-166 KNNNT
+166 KNNIS
-171 NINNKYLINEELNNK
+171 NITSKYIIKEELNNK
-186 NSNNLQ
+186 NYKNLQ

-207 NSNNINKYPE
+207 NSNNSNKYPE

-222 NLKSN
+222 NLKSV
-227 EPQKRNHNNTVIYTS
+227 EPQKRNHNNTAIYTS
-242 NINNNINNKNEQKQS
+242 NINNKNDQKKR

-277 QKDSNNNI
+277 QRDSNTNII
-285 NSSSNTNKNQNTNNI
+285 NSSSKQNTNNI
-300 KTTVT
+300 KTTIT
-305 TNIYTNT
+305 TSTYTNT

-320 NINNNI
+320 NIN
-326 SIIKGNNNHTIISSK
+326 IIKSNNNHTIISSK
-341 NNTKEKEKEK
+341 NNTKEKEIEK
-351 ENKLEKEKPIEKPKE
+351 KPEKNKSTEKPKE
-366 IHKTEYINNK
+366 IHKTEYINKN
-376 PNITIK
+376 PNITIT

-388 SITSQLKNND
+388 SLKSQLNNND

-416 LMFDEDMDFGEFRP
+416 LMFDDDMDFGEFRP
-430 PTKLSAEIFGLYHPK
+430 PIKLSSEIFGLYHPK

-460 EDFIKAYA
+460 DDFIKAYA

-482 TITVTKINFNQKDKN
+482 TITVTKINLNQKDKN
-497 DYCYFFAVYDGHGGN
+497 DYFYFFAVYDGHGGN

-525 INEFSTKG
+525 ITEFSTKG

-552 HNYELFDTSGSC
+552 YNYDLLDTSGSC

-589 NKKVVFSTSDHK
+589 NKRVVFSTSDHK
-601 PNTYIEKHRIESAG
+601 PNTYIEKHRIESQG

-673 ISEFDLNDEYN
+673 ISEFELNDEYN

-704 CIKIVLKINKNKNKK
+704 CIKIVLKINKSKNKK
-719 INELCGDFAAMII
+719 INELCGDFASMII

>member
-1 MNPGNNFQFHL
+1 MNPGNNFQSHI
-12 KKSSSQEVTNSSF
+12 KKSTSQEITNSSLL
-25 KKSDINTKIIYNQIN
+25 KSDTNTKIINNQIN
-40 NRNINQNRTR
+40 KRNINPIRTR
-50 TPFHEK
+50 TPFHEE
-56 NKYNPLKM
+56 NKSNPLEM
-64 QNSTMELRQS
+64 QNSSMESRRT
-74 NYHTKYTSNTHNPLL
+74 NYNRKYTSNTHNPLL
-89 IINSRRNKEEI
+89 VINSRRNKEEI

-107 INNNTSLYISKVK
+107 NNNTILYISKVK

-142 KNTIINNQSNNNRR
+142 SNTIINNNQLNNNRR
-156 SNQLSLDLIS
+156 SNQLSIDFNS
-166 KNNNT
+166 KNNIS
-171 NINNKYLINEELNNK
+171 NITSKYLIKEELNNK
-186 NSNNLQ
+186 NYKNLQ

-207 NSNNINKYPE
+207 NSNNSNKYPE

-222 NLKSN
+222 NLKSV
-227 EPQKRNHNNTVIYTS
+227 EPQKRNHNNTAIYTS
-242 NINNNINNKNEQKQS
+242 NINNKNDQKKS

-277 QKDSNNNI
+277 QRDSNTNII
-285 NSSSNTNKNQNTNNI
+285 NSSSKQNTNNI
-300 KTTVT
+300 KTTIT
-305 TNIYTNT
+305 ASTYTNT

-320 NINNNI
+320 NIN
-326 SIIKGNNNHTIISSK
+326 IIKSNNNHTIISSK
-341 NNTKEKEKEK
+341 NNTKEKEIEK
-351 ENKLEKEKPIEKPKE
+351 KPEKNKSTEKPKE
-366 IHKTEYINNK
+366 IHKTEYINKN
-376 PNITIK
+376 PNITIT

-388 SITSQLKNND
+388 SLKSQLNNND

-416 LMFDEDMDFGEFRP
+416 LMFDDDMDFGEFRP
-430 PTKLSAEIFGLYHPK
+430 PIKLSSEIFGLYHPK

-460 EDFIKAYA
+460 DDFIKAYA

-482 TITVTKINFNQKDKN
+482 TITVTKINLNQKDKN
-497 DYCYFFAVYDGHGGN
+497 DYFYFFAVYDGHGGN

-525 INEFSTKG
+525 ITEFSTKG

-552 HNYELFDTSGSC
+552 YNYDLLDTSGSC

-589 NKKVVFSTSDHK
+589 NKRVVFSTSDHK
-601 PNTYIEKHRIESAG
+601 PNTYIEKHRIESQG

-673 ISEFDLNDEYN
+673 ISEFELNDEYN

-704 CIKIVLKINKNKNKK
+704 CIKIVLKINKSKNKK
-719 INELCGDFAAMII
+719 INELCGDFASMII

>member
-1 MNPGNNFQFHL
+1 MNPGNNFQSHI
-12 KKSSSQEVTNSSF
+12 KKSTSQEITNSSLL
-25 KKSDINTKIIYNQIN
+25 KSDTNTKIINNQIN
-40 NRNINQNRTR
+40 KRNINPIRTR
-50 TPFHEK
+50 TPFHEE
-56 NKYNPLKM
+56 NKSNPLEM
-64 QNSTMELRQS
+64 QNSSMESRRT
-74 NYHTKYTSNTHNPLL
+74 NYNRKYTSNTHNPLL
-89 IINSRRNKEEI
+89 VINSRRNKEEI

-107 INNNTSLYISKVK
+107 NNTILYISKVK

-142 KNTIINNQSNNNRR
+142 SNTIINNNQLNNNRK
-156 SNQLSLDLIS
+156 SNQLSIDFNS
-166 KNNNT
+166 KNNIS
-171 NINNKYLINEELNNK
+171 NITSKYLIKEELNNK
-186 NSNNLQ
+186 NYKNLQ
-192 TKTTRVLKIKTNQID
+192 TKTTRVLKIKTNQIV
-207 NSNNINKYPE
+207 NSNNSNKYPE

-222 NLKSN
+222 NLKSV
-227 EPQKRNHNNTVIYTS
+227 EPQKRNHNNTAIYTS
-242 NINNNINNKNEQKQS
+242 NINNKNDQKKS

-277 QKDSNNNI
+277 QRDSNTNII
-285 NSSSNTNKNQNTNNI
+285 NSSSKQNTNNI
-300 KTTVT
+300 KTTIT
-305 TNIYTNT
+305 TSTYTNT

-320 NINNNI
+320 NIN
-326 SIIKGNNNHTIISSK
+326 IIKSNNNHTIISSK
-341 NNTKEKEKEK
+341 NNTKEKEIEK
-351 ENKLEKEKPIEKPKE
+351 KPEKNKSTEKPKE
-366 IHKTEYINNK
+366 IHKTEYINKN
-376 PNITIK
+376 PNITIT

-388 SITSQLKNND
+388 SLKSQLNNND

-416 LMFDEDMDFGEFRP
+416 LMFDDDMDFGEFRP
-430 PTKLSAEIFGLYHPK
+430 PIKLSSEIFGLYHPK

-460 EDFIKAYA
+460 DDFIKAYA

-482 TITVTKINFNQKDKN
+482 TITVTKINLNQKDKN
-497 DYCYFFAVYDGHGGN
+497 DYFYFFAVYDGHGGN

-525 INEFSTKG
+525 ITEFSTKG

-552 HNYELFDTSGSC
+552 YNYALLDTSGSC

-589 NKKVVFSTSDHK
+589 NKRVVFSTSDHK
-601 PNTYIEKHRIESAG
+601 PNTYIEKHRIESQG

-673 ISEFDLNDEYN
+673 ISEFELNDEYN

-704 CIKIVLKINKNKNKK
+704 CIKIVLKINKSKNKK
-719 INELCGDFAAMII
+719 INELCGDFASMII